1 MAAKRNLNNST
12 NEDKTGTSKSSGKAR
27 KKDQTIEDKQRE
39 LSERCKTDIEKE
51 LKSKRRRS
59 SIILF
64 AIGVLMALFTI
75 IGFIGSLNRAEGDS
89 LNLLDMIYSF
99 LCGMFGFTVFFT
111 GPILIYVAVLI
122 ATDKSRTSILTKIL
136 QLSGGIVILSTAIQI
151 FFVGSVGEGTTDFF
165 GAVASLYSDG
175 TRLTGGGI
183 IGGVPAW
190 LLLLFGNVGAI
201 VMIILIAFVFV
212 MLISRKSLMDFL
224 GAVGKPVKKVAV
236 TAKEKHAQHKEEMEA
251 YRLEQEQQRLQAES
265 ERKEKIIELESNA
278 VGTPATTLQE
288 RHDEN
293 IEEQKKDSDNFINEI
308 NNYNGKVSPKPEEA
322 VQQSNEHLPEIAP
335 ESDVHMSC
343 DKLPDLPVADNNG
356 SVQKAQSITAD
367 KQEDS
372 EPIPEYFP
380 PLPIYPPEEVNPVEA
395 ALNSFIEETNSEQ
408 NSSVQREEQFVN
420 DVNAPVAPPAEA
432 PFIADNT
439 DSGIAGTTTAGIT
452 DSAAEQEDNQDGDT
466 SDSDKLYTVTLNEED
481 HPLPPTALLDEIMP
495 GKAQEDIDR
504 ELETNANTIVEALRS
519 FGVQTK
525 CIGTCRGPSV
535 TRYELQ
541 PAAGVKISKITGLAD
556 DISLN
561 LASSGIRIEAPIPN
575 KPAVG
580 IEVPNKIRDT
590 VPFRQLIESSDI
602 AEKKSKLAAVLGK
615 DISGGIVIADIAE
628 MPHLLIAGTTGSG
641 KSVCVNSIIMSILF
655 RSKPEDVKFIMIDP
669 KAVEFMA
676 YNGIP
681 HLLIPV
687 VTDPKKAA
695 GALNWAVGEMLKR
708 YSMFSEY
715 NVRNIHGYNALAAKD
730 PEMDKMSQTV
740 IFIDELADLIMAS
753 KNEVEDSICRL
764 AQMARAAGM
773 HLVIATQRPTVDVV
787 TGLIKAN
794 IPSRIALKVSSGTD
808 SRVIMDEQGA
818 EKLLGKGDMLFKSV
832 SMPKPIRVQGC
843 WISDK
848 EVERVV
854 DFLKNKF
861 ELDYDDDVMKEVE
874 RQAELVKGND
884 KSSDSVGFESGDI
897 DVSDD
902 KLEDAIRIVVENG
915 QASVSTLQRKLKLG
929 FGRAARLVDVMEEM
943 GIVGPSQGSKPR
955 EVLMTKEQ
963 YYERQMNKQQ

>member
-1 MAAKRNLNNST
+1 MAAKRNISADTAKDTTKT
-12 NEDKTGTSKSSGKAR
+12 NTRKRSNASDKNQQEYLER
-27 KKDQTIEDKQRE
+27 RREELEKQQR
-39 LSERCKTDIEKE
+39 
-51 LKSKRRRS
+51 SKRRRS

-64 AIGVLMALFTI
+64 AIGVLLVLFTI
-75 IGFIGSLNRAEGDS
+75 IGLISGMGRSEGDS
-89 LNLLDMIYSF
+89 LNMLDMIYSF
-99 LCGMFGFTVFFT
+99 LCGVFGFTVFFT
-111 GPILIYVAVLI
+111 GPVIIYVAILI

-151 FFVGSVGEGTTDFF
+151 FFVGSVGEGTTDFI

-183 IGGVPAW
+183 IGGLPAW
-190 LLLLFGNVGAI
+190 ILLMFGNVGAI
-201 VMIILIAFVFV
+201 VIIILIAFVFV

-224 GAVGKPVKKVAV
+224 GAVGKPVKKAAV

-251 YRLEQEQQRLQAES
+251 LRREQEQLRLQAES
-265 ERKEKIIELESNA
+265 ENKERLAQLEMNT
-278 VGTPATTLQE
+278 VGSEKTTLKDRQK
-288 RHDEN
+288 EN
-293 IEEQKKDSDNFINEI
+293 IEEQKKDSDNFINELK
-308 NNYNGKVSPKPEEA
+308 NYNGIVSPKPDEA
-322 VQQSNEHLPEIAP
+322 VQQSSEKLPDIAP
-335 ESDVHMSC
+335 ESDIHTSC
-343 DKLPDLPVADNNG
+343 EKLPDLPAMTDKSADSTVENADYEKQISNVNAE
-356 SVQKAQSITAD
+356 SKDIVCDTAGTVD
-367 KQEDS
+367 
-372 EPIPEYFP
+372 EYP
-380 PLPIYPPEEVNPVEA
+380 PLPDYPPEEVNPVEA
-395 ALNSFIEETNSEQ
+395 ALNSFIEEANGEQ
-408 NSSVQREEQFVN
+408 ETIRQREEQFVN
-420 DVNAPVAPPAEA
+420 DVSTPVSEPVDTVVGKTIGDNA
-432 PFIADNT
+432 ADEHS
-439 DSGIAGTTTAGIT
+439 D
-452 DSAAEQEDNQDGDT
+452 EDEI
-466 SDSDKLYTVTLNEED
+466 SEKLYTVTIDPDN

-556 DISLN
+556 DIALN

-590 VPFRQLIESSDI
+590 VPFRQLIESNEI

-615 DISGGIVIADIAE
+615 DISGEIVIADIAE

-655 RSKPEDVKFIMIDP
+655 RSKPEEVRFIMIDP

-715 NVRNIHGYNALAAKD
+715 NVRNIHGYNSLADKD
-730 PEMDKMSQTV
+730 PDMKKMEQIV

-832 SMPKPIRVQGC
+832 SMPKPTRVQGC

>member
-1 MAAKRNLNNST
+1 MAAKRNINADT
-12 NEDKTGTSKSSGKAR
+12 AKDTAKTAKRQSNAEKKQQEYLERR
-27 KKDQTIEDKQRE
+27 KEE
-39 LSERCKTDIEKE
+39 MEKE
-51 LKSKRRRS
+51 QRSKRRRS

-64 AIGVLMALFTI
+64 AIGVLLLLFTI
-75 IGFIGSLNRAEGDS
+75 IGLISGMSRGEGDS
-89 LNLLDMIYSF
+89 LNMLDVIYSF
-99 LCGMFGFTVFFT
+99 LCGVFGFTVFFT
-111 GPILIYVAVLI
+111 GPIVIYVAVLI
-122 ATDKSRTSILTKIL
+122 ATDKSRTSIFTKVL
-136 QLSGGIVILSTAIQI
+136 QLSGGIIILSTAIQI
-151 FFVGSVGEGTTDFF
+151 IFVGSVGKGTTDFF
-165 GAVASLYSDG
+165 GAIGSLYADG
-175 TRLTGGGI
+175 VNLIGGGI
-183 IGGVPAW
+183 IGGLPAW
-190 LLLLFGNVGAI
+190 ALLLFGNVGAI
-201 VMIILIAFVFV
+201 VIIILIAFVFV

-224 GAVGKPVKKVAV
+224 GAVGKPVKKAAV
-236 TAKEKHAQHKEEMEA
+236 TAKEKHAQHKEEIEA
-251 YRLEQEQQRLQAES
+251 LRREQEQLRLQAES
-265 ERKEKIIELESNA
+265 ENKERLAQLEMNA
-278 VGTPATTLQE
+278 VGSEKTTLKDRQK
-288 RHDEN
+288 EN
-293 IEEQKKDSDNFINEI
+293 IEEQKKDSDNFINEL
-308 NNYNGKVSPKPEEA
+308 NNYNGIVSPKPEEA
-322 VQQSNEHLPEIAP
+322 VQHSNEVLPDIAP
-335 ESDVHMSC
+335 ESDIHISC
-343 DKLPDLPVADNNG
+343 EKLPDLPDTSVTGTDNAAANAAFEKQESAFTEETKDTAAVAD
-356 SVQKAQSITAD
+356 
-367 KQEDS
+367 
-372 EPIPEYFP
+372 EYP
-380 PLPIYPPEEVNPVEA
+380 PLPDFPPEEVNPVEA
-395 ALNSFIEETNSEQ
+395 ALNSFIEETNGEQ
-408 NSSVQREEQFVN
+408 EAIRQREEQFVS
-420 DVNAPVAPPAEA
+420 DVSAPVLQSEELPAEEKA
-432 PFIADNT
+432 AGNDGVKQ
-439 DSGIAGTTTAGIT
+439 SGE
-452 DSAAEQEDNQDGDT
+452 DAE
-466 SDSDKLYTVTLNEED
+466 DKLYTVTIDPDD

-504 ELETNANTIVEALRS
+504 ELETNATTIVEALRS

-556 DISLN
+556 DIALN

-590 VPFRQLIESSDI
+590 VPFRQLIESPEI

-615 DISGGIVIADIAE
+615 DISGEIVIADIAE

-655 RSKPEDVKFIMIDP
+655 RSKPEEVRFIMIDP

-715 NVRNIHGYNALAAKD
+715 NVRNIHGFNSLADKD
-730 PEMDKMSQTV
+730 PEMKKMEQIV

-832 SMPKPIRVQGC
+832 SMPKPTRVQGC

-861 ELDYDDDVMKEVE
+861 ELDYDDDVIKEVE

-884 KSSDSVGFESGDI
+884 KSSESSGFESGDI

>member
-1 MAAKRNLNNST
+1 MAAKRNINADTAKDTEKTTTKKRSNAS
-12 NEDKTGTSKSSGKAR
+12 DK
-27 KKDQTIEDKQRE
+27 KQQE
-39 LSERCKTDIEKE
+39 YLERRRKE
-51 LKSKRRRS
+51 LEKQQRSKRRRS

-64 AIGVLMALFTI
+64 AIGVLLVLFTI
-75 IGFIGSLNRAEGDS
+75 IGLIGGMGRSEGDS
-89 LNLLDMIYSF
+89 LNMLDMIYSF
-99 LCGMFGFTVFFT
+99 LCGVFGFTVFFT
-111 GPILIYVAVLI
+111 GPIVIYVAVLI
-122 ATDKSRTSILTKIL
+122 ATDKSRTSILTKVL
-136 QLSGGIVILSTAIQI
+136 QLTGGIIILSTAIQI
-151 FFVGSVGEGTTDFF
+151 IFVGSVGKGTTDFF
-165 GAVASLYSDG
+165 GAIGSLYSDG
-175 TRLTGGGI
+175 VNLVGGGI
-183 IGGVPAW
+183 IGGLPAW
-190 LLLLFGNVGAI
+190 VLLMFGNAGAI

-224 GAVGKPVKKVAV
+224 GAVGKPVKKAAV

-251 YRLEQEQQRLQAES
+251 LRREQEQLRLQAES
-265 ERKEKIIELESNA
+265 ENKERLAQLEMNT
-278 VGTPATTLQE
+278 VGSEKTTLKDRQK
-288 RHDEN
+288 EN
-293 IEEQKKDSDNFINEI
+293 IKEQKKDSDNFINELK
-308 NNYNGKVSPKPEEA
+308 NYNGIVSPKPDEA
-322 VQQSNEHLPEIAP
+322 VQQSSETLPDIAP
-335 ESDVHMSC
+335 ESDIHTSC
-343 DKLPDLPVADNNG
+343 EKLPDLPAMTDKNADNVADN
-356 SVQKAQSITAD
+356 VD
-367 KQEDS
+367 HEKQEISANTESKDTAFVTSDS
-372 EPIPEYFP
+372 ADEYP
-380 PLPIYPPEEVNPVEA
+380 PLPDYPPEEVNPVEA
-395 ALNSFIEETNSEQ
+395 ALNSFIEETNGEQ
-408 NSSVQREEQFVN
+408 EAIRQREEQFAN
-420 DVNAPVAPPAEA
+420 DVSVPVSEPVETVVAETDGDNAVDEQ
-432 PFIADNT
+432 ADES
-439 DSGIAGTTTAGIT
+439 DSG
-452 DSAAEQEDNQDGDT
+452 E
-466 SDSDKLYTVTLNEED
+466 KLYTVTIDPDN

-556 DISLN
+556 DIALN
-561 LASSGIRIEAPIPN
+561 LAASGIRIEAPIPN

-590 VPFRQLIESSDI
+590 VPFRQLIESDEI

-615 DISGGIVIADIAE
+615 DISGEIVIADIAE

-655 RSKPEDVKFIMIDP
+655 RSKPEEVRFIMIDP

-832 SMPKPIRVQGC
+832 SMPKPTRVQGC

-884 KSSDSVGFESGDI
+884 KSAESSGFESGDI

>member
-1 MAAKRNLNNST
+1 MAAKRNISADTAKDTTKT
-12 NEDKTGTSKSSGKAR
+12 NTKKRSNASDKNQQEYLER
-27 KKDQTIEDKQRE
+27 RREELEKQQR
-39 LSERCKTDIEKE
+39 
-51 LKSKRRRS
+51 SKRRRS

-64 AIGVLMALFTI
+64 AIGVLLVLFTI
-75 IGFIGSLNRAEGDS
+75 IGLISGMGRSEGDS
-89 LNLLDMIYSF
+89 LNMLDMIYSF
-99 LCGMFGFTVFFT
+99 LCGVFGFTVFFT
-111 GPILIYVAVLI
+111 GPILIYVAILI
-122 ATDKSRTSILTKIL
+122 ATDKSRTSILTKLL

-151 FFVGSVGEGTTDFF
+151 FFVGSVGEGTTDFI

-183 IGGVPAW
+183 IGGLPAW
-190 LLLLFGNVGAI
+190 ILLMFGNVGAI
-201 VMIILIAFVFV
+201 VIIILIAFVFV

-224 GAVGKPVKKVAV
+224 GAVGKPVKKAAV
-236 TAKEKHAQHKEEMEA
+236 TVKEKHAQHKEEMEA
-251 YRLEQEQQRLQAES
+251 LRREQEQLRLQAES
-265 ERKEKIIELESNA
+265 ENKERLAQLEMNT
-278 VGTPATTLQE
+278 VGSEKTTLKDRQK
-288 RHDEN
+288 EN
-293 IEEQKKDSDNFINEI
+293 IEEQKKDSDNFINELK
-308 NNYNGKVSPKPEEA
+308 NYNGIVSPKPDEA
-322 VQQSNEHLPEIAP
+322 VQQSSEKLPDIAP
-335 ESDVHMSC
+335 ESDIHTSC
-343 DKLPDLPVADNNG
+343 EKLPDLPAMTDKSADSTVENADYEKQISNVNAE
-356 SVQKAQSITAD
+356 SKDIVCDTAGTVD
-367 KQEDS
+367 
-372 EPIPEYFP
+372 EYP
-380 PLPIYPPEEVNPVEA
+380 PLPDYPPEEVNPVEA
-395 ALNSFIEETNSEQ
+395 ALNSFIEEANGEQ
-408 NSSVQREEQFVN
+408 ETIRQREEQFVN
-420 DVNAPVAPPAEA
+420 DVSTPVSEPVDTVVGKTIGDNA
-432 PFIADNT
+432 ADEHS
-439 DSGIAGTTTAGIT
+439 D
-452 DSAAEQEDNQDGDT
+452 EDEI
-466 SDSDKLYTVTLNEED
+466 SEKLYTVTIDPDN

-556 DISLN
+556 DIALN

-590 VPFRQLIESSDI
+590 VPFRQLIESNEI

-615 DISGGIVIADIAE
+615 DISGEIVIADIAE

-655 RSKPEDVKFIMIDP
+655 RSKPEEVRFIMIDP

-715 NVRNIHGYNALAAKD
+715 NVRNIHGYNSLADKD
-730 PEMDKMSQTV
+730 PDMKKMEQIV

-832 SMPKPIRVQGC
+832 SMPKPTRVQGC

>member
-1 MAAKRNLNNST
+1 MAAKRNISADTAKDTTKT
-12 NEDKTGTSKSSGKAR
+12 NTRKRSNASDKNQQEYLER
-27 KKDQTIEDKQRE
+27 RREELEKQQR
-39 LSERCKTDIEKE
+39 
-51 LKSKRRRS
+51 SKRRRS

-64 AIGVLMALFTI
+64 AIGVLLVLFTI
-75 IGFIGSLNRAEGDS
+75 IGLISGMGRSEGDS
-89 LNLLDMIYSF
+89 LNMLDMIYSF
-99 LCGMFGFTVFFT
+99 LCGVFGFTVFFT

-151 FFVGSVGEGTTDFF
+151 FFVGSVGEGTTDFI

-183 IGGVPAW
+183 IGGLPAW
-190 LLLLFGNVGAI
+190 ILLMFGNMGAI
-201 VMIILIAFVFV
+201 VIIILIAFVFV

-224 GAVGKPVKKVAV
+224 GAVGKPVKKAAV

-251 YRLEQEQQRLQAES
+251 LRREQEQLRLQAKS
-265 ERKEKIIELESNA
+265 ENKERLAQLEMNT
-278 VGTPATTLQE
+278 VGSEKTTLKDRQK
-288 RHDEN
+288 EN
-293 IEEQKKDSDNFINEI
+293 IEEQKKDSDNFINELK
-308 NNYNGKVSPKPEEA
+308 NYNGIVSPKPDEA
-322 VQQSNEHLPEIAP
+322 VQQSDEKLPDIAP
-335 ESDVHMSC
+335 ESDIHTSC
-343 DKLPDLPVADNNG
+343 EKLPDLPAMTDKSADSTVENADYEKQISNV
-356 SVQKAQSITAD
+356 SAESKDIVCDTAGTVD
-367 KQEDS
+367 
-372 EPIPEYFP
+372 EYP
-380 PLPIYPPEEVNPVEA
+380 PLPDYPPEEVNPVEA
-395 ALNSFIEETNSEQ
+395 ALNSFIEEANGEQ
-408 NSSVQREEQFVN
+408 ETIRQREEQFVN
-420 DVNAPVAPPAEA
+420 DVSAPVSEPVDTVVGKTIGDNAADEHSAEDE
-432 PFIADNT
+432 I
-439 DSGIAGTTTAGIT
+439 S
-452 DSAAEQEDNQDGDT
+452 E
-466 SDSDKLYTVTLNEED
+466 KLYTVTIDPDN

-556 DISLN
+556 DIALN

-590 VPFRQLIESSDI
+590 VPFRQLIESNEI

-615 DISGGIVIADIAE
+615 DISGEIVIADIAE

-655 RSKPEDVKFIMIDP
+655 RSKPEEVRFIMIDP

-715 NVRNIHGYNALAAKD
+715 NVRNIHGYNSLADKD
-730 PEMDKMSQTV
+730 PDMKKMEQIV

-832 SMPKPIRVQGC
+832 SMPKPTRVQGC

>member
-1 MAAKRNLNNST
+1 MAAKRNINADT
-12 NEDKTGTSKSSGKAR
+12 AKDTAKTTKRQSNAEKKQQEYLERR
-27 KKDQTIEDKQRE
+27 KEE
-39 LSERCKTDIEKE
+39 MEKE
-51 LKSKRRRS
+51 QRSKRRRS

-64 AIGVLMALFTI
+64 AIGVLLLLFTI
-75 IGFIGSLNRAEGDS
+75 IGLISGMSRSEGDS
-89 LNLLDMIYSF
+89 LNMLDMIYSF
-99 LCGMFGFTVFFT
+99 LCGVFGFTVFFT
-111 GPILIYVAVLI
+111 GPIVIYVAVLI
-122 ATDKSRTSILTKIL
+122 ATDKSRTSIFTKVL

-151 FFVGSVGEGTTDFF
+151 IFVGSVGKGTTDFF
-165 GAVASLYSDG
+165 GAIGSLYTDG
-175 TRLTGGGI
+175 VNLIGGGI
-183 IGGVPAW
+183 IGGLPAW
-190 LLLLFGNVGAI
+190 ALLLFGNVGAI
-201 VMIILIAFVFV
+201 VIIILIAFVFV

-224 GAVGKPVKKVAV
+224 GAVGKPVKKAAV
-236 TAKEKHAQHKEEMEA
+236 TAKEKHAQHKEEIEA
-251 YRLEQEQQRLQAES
+251 LRREQEQLRLQAES
-265 ERKEKIIELESNA
+265 ENKERLAQLEMNA
-278 VGTPATTLQE
+278 VGSEKTTLKDRQK
-288 RHDEN
+288 EN
-293 IEEQKKDSDNFINEI
+293 IEEQKKDSDNFINEL
-308 NNYNGKVSPKPEEA
+308 NNYNGIVSPKPEEA
-322 VQQSNEHLPEIAP
+322 VQHSNEVLPDIAP
-335 ESDVHMSC
+335 ESDIHTSC
-343 DKLPDLPVADNNG
+343 EKLPDLPDTSVTGTDNAVANAAFEKQKSAFTEETKDIAAVAD
-356 SVQKAQSITAD
+356 
-367 KQEDS
+367 
-372 EPIPEYFP
+372 EYP
-380 PLPIYPPEEVNPVEA
+380 PLPDYPPEEVNPVEA
-395 ALNSFIEETNSEQ
+395 ALNSFIEETNGEQ
-408 NSSVQREEQFVN
+408 EAIRQREEQFVSDVSAPALQSEEPPTEEKAAGN
-420 DVNAPVAPPAEA
+420 DGVKQSGEDAE
-432 PFIADNT
+432 N
-439 DSGIAGTTTAGIT
+439 
-452 DSAAEQEDNQDGDT
+452 
-466 SDSDKLYTVTLNEED
+466 KLYTVTIDPDD

-504 ELETNANTIVEALRS
+504 ELETNATTIVEALRS

-556 DISLN
+556 DIALN

-590 VPFRQLIESSDI
+590 VPFRQLIESPEI

-615 DISGGIVIADIAE
+615 DISGEIVIADIAE

-655 RSKPEDVKFIMIDP
+655 RSKPEEVRFIMIDP

-715 NVRNIHGYNALAAKD
+715 NVRNIHGFNSLADKD
-730 PEMDKMSQTV
+730 PEMKKMEQIV

-832 SMPKPIRVQGC
+832 SMPKPTRVQGC

-861 ELDYDDDVMKEVE
+861 ELDYDDDVIKEVE

-884 KSSDSVGFESGDI
+884 KSSESSGFESGDI

>member
-1 MAAKRNLNNST
+1 MAAKRNISADTAKDTTKT
-12 NEDKTGTSKSSGKAR
+12 NTKKRSNASDKNQQEYLER
-27 KKDQTIEDKQRE
+27 RREELEKQQR
-39 LSERCKTDIEKE
+39 
-51 LKSKRRRS
+51 SKRRRS

-64 AIGVLMALFTI
+64 AIGVLLVLFTI
-75 IGFIGSLNRAEGDS
+75 IGLISGMGRSEGDS
-89 LNLLDMIYSF
+89 LNMLDMIYSF
-99 LCGMFGFTVFFT
+99 LCGVFGFTVFFT
-111 GPILIYVAVLI
+111 GPVLIYVAVLI

-151 FFVGSVGEGTTDFF
+151 FFVGSVGEGTTDFI

-183 IGGVPAW
+183 IGGLPAW
-190 LLLLFGNVGAI
+190 ILLMFGNVGAI
-201 VMIILIAFVFV
+201 VIIILIAFVFV

-224 GAVGKPVKKVAV
+224 GAVGKPVKKAAV

-251 YRLEQEQQRLQAES
+251 LRREQEQLRLQAES
-265 ERKEKIIELESNA
+265 ENKERLAQLEMNT
-278 VGTPATTLQE
+278 VGSEKTTLKDRQK
-288 RHDEN
+288 EN
-293 IEEQKKDSDNFINEI
+293 IEEQKKDSDNFINELK
-308 NNYNGKVSPKPEEA
+308 NYNGIVSPKPDEA
-322 VQQSNEHLPEIAP
+322 VQQSSEKLPDIAP
-335 ESDVHMSC
+335 ESDIHTSC
-343 DKLPDLPVADNNG
+343 EKLPDLPAMTDKSADSTVENADYEKQISNVNAE
-356 SVQKAQSITAD
+356 SKDIVCDTAGTVD
-367 KQEDS
+367 
-372 EPIPEYFP
+372 EYP
-380 PLPIYPPEEVNPVEA
+380 PLPDYPPEEVNPVEA
-395 ALNSFIEETNSEQ
+395 ALNSFIEEANGEQ
-408 NSSVQREEQFVN
+408 ETIRQREEQFVN
-420 DVNAPVAPPAEA
+420 DVSTPVSEPVDTVVGKTIGDNA
-432 PFIADNT
+432 ADEHS
-439 DSGIAGTTTAGIT
+439 D
-452 DSAAEQEDNQDGDT
+452 EDEI
-466 SDSDKLYTVTLNEED
+466 SEKLYTVTIDPDN

-556 DISLN
+556 DIALN

-590 VPFRQLIESSDI
+590 VPFRQLIESNEI

-615 DISGGIVIADIAE
+615 DISGEIVIADIAE

-655 RSKPEDVKFIMIDP
+655 RSKPEEVRFIMIDP

-715 NVRNIHGYNALAAKD
+715 NVRNIHGYNSLADKD
-730 PEMDKMSQTV
+730 PDMKKMEQIV

-832 SMPKPIRVQGC
+832 SMPKPTRVQGC

>member
-1 MAAKRNLNNST
+1 MAAKRNISADTAKDTTKT
-12 NEDKTGTSKSSGKAR
+12 NTRKRSNASDKNQQEYLER
-27 KKDQTIEDKQRE
+27 RREELEKQQR
-39 LSERCKTDIEKE
+39 
-51 LKSKRRRS
+51 SKRRRS

-64 AIGVLMALFTI
+64 AIGVLLVLFTI
-75 IGFIGSLNRAEGDS
+75 IGLISGMGRSEGDS
-89 LNLLDMIYSF
+89 LNMLDMIYSF
-99 LCGMFGFTVFFT
+99 LCGVFGFTVFFT

-122 ATDKSRTSILTKIL
+122 ATDKSRTSILTKLL

-151 FFVGSVGEGTTDFF
+151 FFVGSVGEGTTDFI

-183 IGGVPAW
+183 IGGLPAW
-190 LLLLFGNVGAI
+190 ILLMFGNVGAI
-201 VMIILIAFVFV
+201 VIIILIAFVFV

-224 GAVGKPVKKVAV
+224 GAVGKPVKKAAV

-251 YRLEQEQQRLQAES
+251 LRREQEQLRLQAES
-265 ERKEKIIELESNA
+265 ENKERLAQLEMNT
-278 VGTPATTLQE
+278 VGSEKTTLKDRQK
-288 RHDEN
+288 EN
-293 IEEQKKDSDNFINEI
+293 IEEQKKDSDNFINELK
-308 NNYNGKVSPKPEEA
+308 NYNGIVSPKPDEA
-322 VQQSNEHLPEIAP
+322 VQQSGEKLPDIAP
-335 ESDVHMSC
+335 ESDIHTSC
-343 DKLPDLPVADNNG
+343 EKLPDLPAMTDKSTDSTAENADYEKQISNV
-356 SVQKAQSITAD
+356 SAESKDIVCDTAGTVD
-367 KQEDS
+367 
-372 EPIPEYFP
+372 EYP
-380 PLPIYPPEEVNPVEA
+380 PLPDYPPEEVNPVEA
-395 ALNSFIEETNSEQ
+395 ALNSFIEEANGEQ
-408 NSSVQREEQFVN
+408 ETIRQREEQFVN
-420 DVNAPVAPPAEA
+420 DVSAPVSEPVDTVVGKTIGDNA
-432 PFIADNT
+432 ADEHS
-439 DSGIAGTTTAGIT
+439 D
-452 DSAAEQEDNQDGDT
+452 EDEI
-466 SDSDKLYTVTLNEED
+466 SEKLYTVTIDPDN

-556 DISLN
+556 DIALN

-590 VPFRQLIESSDI
+590 VPFRQLIESNEI

-615 DISGGIVIADIAE
+615 DISGEIVIADIAE

-655 RSKPEDVKFIMIDP
+655 RSKPEEVRFIMIDP

-715 NVRNIHGYNALAAKD
+715 NVRNIHGYNALADKD
-730 PEMDKMSQTV
+730 PDMKKMEQIV

-832 SMPKPIRVQGC
+832 SMPKPTRVQGC

>member
-1 MAAKRNLNNST
+1 MAAKRNISADTAKDTTKT
-12 NEDKTGTSKSSGKAR
+12 NTKKRSNASDKNQQEYLER
-27 KKDQTIEDKQRE
+27 RREELEKQQR
-39 LSERCKTDIEKE
+39 
-51 LKSKRRRS
+51 SKRRRS

-64 AIGVLMALFTI
+64 AIGVLLVLFTI
-75 IGFIGSLNRAEGDS
+75 IGLISGMGRSEGDS
-89 LNLLDMIYSF
+89 LNMLDMIYSF
-99 LCGMFGFTVFFT
+99 LCGVFGFTVFFT

-151 FFVGSVGEGTTDFF
+151 FFVGSVGEGTTDFI

-183 IGGVPAW
+183 IGGLPAW
-190 LLLLFGNVGAI
+190 ILLMFGNVGAI
-201 VMIILIAFVFV
+201 VIIILIAFVFV

-224 GAVGKPVKKVAV
+224 GAVGKPVKKAAV

-251 YRLEQEQQRLQAES
+251 LRREQEQLRLQAES
-265 ERKEKIIELESNA
+265 ENKERLAQLEMNA
-278 VGTPATTLQE
+278 VGSEKTTLKDRQK
-288 RHDEN
+288 EN
-293 IEEQKKDSDNFINEI
+293 IEEQKKDSDNFINELK
-308 NNYNGKVSPKPEEA
+308 NYNGIVSPKPDEA
-322 VQQSNEHLPEIAP
+322 VQQSNEKLPDIAP
-335 ESDVHMSC
+335 ESDIHTSC
-343 DKLPDLPVADNNG
+343 EKLPDLPAMTDKSADSTVENADYEKQISNV
-356 SVQKAQSITAD
+356 SAESKDIVCDTAGTVD
-367 KQEDS
+367 
-372 EPIPEYFP
+372 EYP
-380 PLPIYPPEEVNPVEA
+380 PLPDYPPEEVNPVEA
-395 ALNSFIEETNSEQ
+395 ALNSFIEEANGEQ
-408 NSSVQREEQFVN
+408 ETIRQREEQFVN
-420 DVNAPVAPPAEA
+420 DVSAPVSEPVDTVVGKTIGDNAADEHSAEDE
-432 PFIADNT
+432 I
-439 DSGIAGTTTAGIT
+439 S
-452 DSAAEQEDNQDGDT
+452 E
-466 SDSDKLYTVTLNEED
+466 KLYTVTIDPDN

-556 DISLN
+556 DIALN

-590 VPFRQLIESSDI
+590 VPFRQLIESNEI

-615 DISGGIVIADIAE
+615 DISGEIVIADIAE

-655 RSKPEDVKFIMIDP
+655 RSKPEEVRFIMIDP

-715 NVRNIHGYNALAAKD
+715 NVRNIHGYNSLADKD
-730 PEMDKMSQTV
+730 PDMKKMEQIV

-832 SMPKPIRVQGC
+832 SMPKPTRVQGC

>member
-1 MAAKRNLNNST
+1 MAAKRNINADTAKDTQKTTTKKRTST
-12 NEDKTGTSKSSGKAR
+12 ADK
-27 KKDQTIEDKQRE
+27 KQQEYLERRRE
-39 LSERCKTDIEKE
+39 ELEKE
-51 LKSKRRRS
+51 QRSKRRRS

-64 AIGVLMALFTI
+64 AIGVLLLLFTI
-75 IGFIGSLNRAEGDS
+75 IGLISGMSRGESDS
-89 LNLLDMIYSF
+89 MNMLDMIYSF
-99 LCGMFGFTVFFT
+99 LCGVFGFTVFFT
-111 GPILIYVAVLI
+111 GPIVIYVAVLI
-122 ATDKSRTSILTKIL
+122 ATDKSRTSILTKVL
-136 QLSGGIVILSTAIQI
+136 QLSGGIIILSTAIQI
-151 FFVGSVGEGTTDFF
+151 IFVGSVGKGTTDFF
-165 GAVASLYSDG
+165 GAIGSLYTDG
-175 TRLTGGGI
+175 VDLIGGGI
-183 IGGVPAW
+183 IGGLPAW
-190 LLLLFGNVGAI
+190 LLLLFGNVGAV

-224 GAVGKPVKKVAV
+224 GAVGKPVKKAAV

-251 YRLEQEQQRLQAES
+251 LRREQEQLRLQAES
-265 ERKEKIIELESNA
+265 ENKERLAQLEMNT
-278 VGTPATTLQE
+278 VGSEKTTLKDRQK
-288 RHDEN
+288 EN
-293 IEEQKKDSDNFINEI
+293 IKEQKKDSDNFINEL
-308 NNYNGKVSPKPEEA
+308 NNYNGIVSPKPDEA
-322 VQQSNEHLPEIAP
+322 VQQSNEKLPDIAP
-335 ESDVHMSC
+335 ESDIHTSC
-343 DKLPDLPVADNNG
+343 EKLPDLPDTAKNG
-356 SVQKAQSITAD
+356 TENTKVNTAD
-367 KQEDS
+367 TKQKSAVTEEIKDTAAVAVNTADD
-372 EPIPEYFP
+372 YP
-380 PLPIYPPEEVNPVEA
+380 PLPDYPPEEVNPVEA
-395 ALNSFIEETNSEQ
+395 ALNSFIEETNGEQ
-408 NSSVQREEQFVN
+408 EAIRQREEQFVS
-420 DVNAPVAPPAEA
+420 DVSAPVLQPAEPPAEE
-432 PFIADNT
+432 N
-439 DSGIAGTTTAGIT
+439 TAGNDGIKQLGE
-452 DSAAEQEDNQDGDT
+452 DAE
-466 SDSDKLYTVTLNEED
+466 DKLYTVTIDPDD

-495 GKAQEDIDR
+495 GKTQEDINK
-504 ELETNANTIVEALRS
+504 ELETNATTIVEALRS

-556 DISLN
+556 DIALN
-561 LASSGIRIEAPIPN
+561 LAASGIRIEAPIPN

-590 VPFRQLIESSDI
+590 VPFRQLIESPEI

-615 DISGGIVIADIAE
+615 DISGEIVIADIAE

-655 RSKPEDVKFIMIDP
+655 RSKPEEVRFIMIDP

-687 VTDPKKAA
+687 VTDAKKAA
-695 GALNWAVGEMLKR
+695 GALSWAVGEMLKR
-708 YSMFSEY
+708 YSLFSEY
-715 NVRNIHGYNALAAKD
+715 NVRNIHGYNSLADKD
-730 PEMDKMSQTV
+730 PDMKKMEQIV

-794 IPSRIALKVSSGTD
+794 IPSRIALKVSSGID
-808 SRVIMDEQGA
+808 SRTIMDEQGA
-818 EKLLGKGDMLFKSV
+818 EKLLGRGDMLFKSV
-832 SMPKPIRVQGC
+832 SMPKPTRVQGC

-854 DFLKNKF
+854 DFLKTKF
-861 ELDYDDDVMKEVE
+861 TLDYDDDVIKEVE

-884 KSSDSVGFESGDI
+884 KSSDNSGFDSGDI

>member
-1 MAAKRNLNNST
+1 MAAKRNISADTAKDTTKT
-12 NEDKTGTSKSSGKAR
+12 NTKKRSNASDKNQQEYLER
-27 KKDQTIEDKQRE
+27 RREELEKQQR
-39 LSERCKTDIEKE
+39 
-51 LKSKRRRS
+51 SKRRRS

-64 AIGVLMALFTI
+64 AIGVLLVLFTI
-75 IGFIGSLNRAEGDS
+75 IGLISGMGRSEGDS
-89 LNLLDMIYSF
+89 LNMLDMIYSF
-99 LCGMFGFTVFFT
+99 LCGVFGFTVFFT
-111 GPILIYVAVLI
+111 GPVLIYVAVLI

-151 FFVGSVGEGTTDFF
+151 FFVGSVGEGTTDFI

-183 IGGVPAW
+183 IGGLPAW
-190 LLLLFGNVGAI
+190 ILLMFGNVGAI
-201 VMIILIAFVFV
+201 VIIILIAFVFV

-224 GAVGKPVKKVAV
+224 GAVGKPVKKAAV

-251 YRLEQEQQRLQAES
+251 LRREQEQLRLQAES
-265 ERKEKIIELESNA
+265 ENKERLAQLEMNT
-278 VGTPATTLQE
+278 VGSEKTTLKDRQK
-288 RHDEN
+288 EN
-293 IEEQKKDSDNFINEI
+293 IEEQKKDSDNFINELK
-308 NNYNGKVSPKPEEA
+308 NYNGIVSPKPDEA
-322 VQQSNEHLPEIAP
+322 VQQSGEKLPDIAP
-335 ESDVHMSC
+335 ESDIHTSC
-343 DKLPDLPVADNNG
+343 EKLPDLPAMTDKSADSTVENADYEKQTSNV
-356 SVQKAQSITAD
+356 SAESKDIVCDTAGTVD
-367 KQEDS
+367 
-372 EPIPEYFP
+372 EYP
-380 PLPIYPPEEVNPVEA
+380 PLPDYPPEEVNPVEA
-395 ALNSFIEETNSEQ
+395 ALNSFIEEANGEQ
-408 NSSVQREEQFVN
+408 ETIRQREEQFVN
-420 DVNAPVAPPAEA
+420 DVSAPVSEPVDTVVGKT
-432 PFIADNT
+432 IGDNVADEHS
-439 DSGIAGTTTAGIT
+439 D
-452 DSAAEQEDNQDGDT
+452 EDEIGE
-466 SDSDKLYTVTLNEED
+466 KLYTVTIDPDD

-556 DISLN
+556 DIALN

-590 VPFRQLIESSDI
+590 VPFRQLIESNEI

-615 DISGGIVIADIAE
+615 DISGEIVIADIAE

-655 RSKPEDVKFIMIDP
+655 RSKPEEVRFIMIDP

-715 NVRNIHGYNALAAKD
+715 NVRNIHGYNSLADKD
-730 PEMDKMSQTV
+730 PDMKKMEQIV

-832 SMPKPIRVQGC
+832 SMPKPTRVQGC

>member
-1 MAAKRNLNNST
+1 MAAKRNISADTAKDTTKT
-12 NEDKTGTSKSSGKAR
+12 NTKKRSNASDKNQQEYLER
-27 KKDQTIEDKQRE
+27 RREELEKQQR
-39 LSERCKTDIEKE
+39 
-51 LKSKRRRS
+51 SKRRRS

-64 AIGVLMALFTI
+64 AIGVLLVLFTI
-75 IGFIGSLNRAEGDS
+75 IGLISGMGRSEGDS
-89 LNLLDMIYSF
+89 LNMLDMIYSF
-99 LCGMFGFTVFFT
+99 LCGVFGFTVFFT

-122 ATDKSRTSILTKIL
+122 ATDKSRTSILTKLL

-151 FFVGSVGEGTTDFF
+151 FFVGSVGEGTTDFI

-183 IGGVPAW
+183 IGGLPAW
-190 LLLLFGNVGAI
+190 ILLMFGNVGAI
-201 VMIILIAFVFV
+201 VIIILIAFVFV

-224 GAVGKPVKKVAV
+224 GAVGKPVKKAAV

-251 YRLEQEQQRLQAES
+251 LRREQEQLKLQAES
-265 ERKEKIIELESNA
+265 ENKERLAQLEMNT
-278 VGTPATTLQE
+278 VGSEKTTLKDRQK
-288 RHDEN
+288 EN
-293 IEEQKKDSDNFINEI
+293 IEEQKKDSDNFINELK
-308 NNYNGKVSPKPEEA
+308 NYNGIVSPKPDEA
-322 VQQSNEHLPEIAP
+322 VQQSSEKLPDIAP
-335 ESDVHMSC
+335 ESDIHTSC
-343 DKLPDLPVADNNG
+343 EKLPDLPAMTDKSADSTVENADYEKQISNVNAE
-356 SVQKAQSITAD
+356 SKDIVCDTAGTVD
-367 KQEDS
+367 
-372 EPIPEYFP
+372 EYP
-380 PLPIYPPEEVNPVEA
+380 PLPDYPPEEVNPVEA
-395 ALNSFIEETNSEQ
+395 ALNSFIEEANGEQ
-408 NSSVQREEQFVN
+408 ETIRQREEQFVN
-420 DVNAPVAPPAEA
+420 DVSAPVSEPVDTVVGKTIGDNA
-432 PFIADNT
+432 ADEHS
-439 DSGIAGTTTAGIT
+439 D
-452 DSAAEQEDNQDGDT
+452 EDEI
-466 SDSDKLYTVTLNEED
+466 SEKLYTVTIDPDN

-556 DISLN
+556 DIALN

-590 VPFRQLIESSDI
+590 VPFRQLIESNEI

-615 DISGGIVIADIAE
+615 DISGEIVIADIAE

-655 RSKPEDVKFIMIDP
+655 RSKPEEVRFIMIDP

-715 NVRNIHGYNALAAKD
+715 NVRNIHGYNSLADKD
-730 PEMDKMSQTV
+730 PDMKKMEQIV

-832 SMPKPIRVQGC
+832 SMPKPTRVQGC

>member
-1 MAAKRNLNNST
+1 MAAKRNISADTAKDTTKT
-12 NEDKTGTSKSSGKAR
+12 NTKKRSNASDKNQQEYLER
-27 KKDQTIEDKQRE
+27 RREELEKQQR
-39 LSERCKTDIEKE
+39 
-51 LKSKRRRS
+51 SKRRRS

-64 AIGVLMALFTI
+64 AIGVLLVLFTI
-75 IGFIGSLNRAEGDS
+75 IGLISGMGRSEGDS
-89 LNLLDMIYSF
+89 LNMLDMIYSF
-99 LCGMFGFTVFFT
+99 LCGVFGFTVFFT

-151 FFVGSVGEGTTDFF
+151 FFVGSVGKGTTDFF

-183 IGGVPAW
+183 IGGLPAW
-190 LLLLFGNVGAI
+190 VLLMFGNVGAI
-201 VMIILIAFVFV
+201 VIIILIAFVFV

-224 GAVGKPVKKVAV
+224 GAVGKPVKKAAV

-251 YRLEQEQQRLQAES
+251 LRREQEQLRLQAES
-265 ERKEKIIELESNA
+265 ENKERLAQLEMNT
-278 VGTPATTLQE
+278 VGSEKTTLKDRQK
-288 RHDEN
+288 EN
-293 IEEQKKDSDNFINEI
+293 IKEQKKDSDNFINELK
-308 NNYNGKVSPKPEEA
+308 NYNGIVSPKPDEA
-322 VQQSNEHLPEIAP
+322 VQQSDEKLPDIAP
-335 ESDVHMSC
+335 ESDIHTSFE
-343 DKLPDLPVADNNG
+343 KLPDLPAMTDKSTDSAVENADHEKQISNVNAE
-356 SVQKAQSITAD
+356 SKDIVCNTAGTVD
-367 KQEDS
+367 
-372 EPIPEYFP
+372 EYP
-380 PLPIYPPEEVNPVEA
+380 PLPDYPPEEVNPVEA
-395 ALNSFIEETNSEQ
+395 ALNSFIEEANGEQ
-408 NSSVQREEQFVN
+408 ETIRQREEQFVN
-420 DVNAPVAPPAEA
+420 DVSAPVSEPVDTVVGKTIGDNA
-432 PFIADNT
+432 ADEHS
-439 DSGIAGTTTAGIT
+439 D
-452 DSAAEQEDNQDGDT
+452 EDEI
-466 SDSDKLYTVTLNEED
+466 SEKLYTVTIDPDD

-556 DISLN
+556 DIALN

-590 VPFRQLIESSDI
+590 VPFRQLIESSEI

-615 DISGGIVIADIAE
+615 DISGEIVIADIAE

-655 RSKPEDVKFIMIDP
+655 RSKPEEVRFIMIDP

-715 NVRNIHGYNALAAKD
+715 NVRNIHGYNSLADKD
-730 PEMDKMSQTV
+730 PDMKKMEQIV

-832 SMPKPIRVQGC
+832 SMPKPTRVQGC

-963 YYERQMNKQQ
+963 YYERQMNKQ

>member
-1 MAAKRNLNNST
+1 MAAKRNISADTAKDTTKT
-12 NEDKTGTSKSSGKAR
+12 NTRKRSNASDKNQQEYLER
-27 KKDQTIEDKQRE
+27 RREELEKQQR
-39 LSERCKTDIEKE
+39 
-51 LKSKRRRS
+51 SKRRRS

-64 AIGVLMALFTI
+64 AIGVLLVLFTI
-75 IGFIGSLNRAEGDS
+75 IGLISGMGRSEGDS
-89 LNLLDMIYSF
+89 LNMLDMIYSF
-99 LCGMFGFTVFFT
+99 LCGVFGFTVFFT
-111 GPILIYVAVLI
+111 GPVIIYVAVLI

-151 FFVGSVGEGTTDFF
+151 FFVGSVGEGTTDFI

-183 IGGVPAW
+183 IGGLPAW
-190 LLLLFGNVGAI
+190 ILLMFGNVGAI
-201 VMIILIAFVFV
+201 VIIILIAFVFV

-224 GAVGKPVKKVAV
+224 GAVGKPVKKAAV

-251 YRLEQEQQRLQAES
+251 LRREQEQLRLQAES
-265 ERKEKIIELESNA
+265 ENKERLAQLEMNT
-278 VGTPATTLQE
+278 VGSEKTTLKDRQK
-288 RHDEN
+288 EN
-293 IEEQKKDSDNFINEI
+293 IEEQKKDSDNFINELK
-308 NNYNGKVSPKPEEA
+308 NYNGIVSPKPDEA
-322 VQQSNEHLPEIAP
+322 VQQSSEKLPDIAP
-335 ESDVHMSC
+335 ESDIHTSC
-343 DKLPDLPVADNNG
+343 EKLPDLPAMTDKSADSTVENADYEKQISNVNAE
-356 SVQKAQSITAD
+356 SKDIVCDTAGTVD
-367 KQEDS
+367 
-372 EPIPEYFP
+372 EYP
-380 PLPIYPPEEVNPVEA
+380 PLPDYPPEEVNPVEA
-395 ALNSFIEETNSEQ
+395 ALNSFIEEANGEQ
-408 NSSVQREEQFVN
+408 ETIRQREEQFVN
-420 DVNAPVAPPAEA
+420 DVSTPVSEPVDTVVGKTIGDNA
-432 PFIADNT
+432 ADEHS
-439 DSGIAGTTTAGIT
+439 D
-452 DSAAEQEDNQDGDT
+452 EDEI
-466 SDSDKLYTVTLNEED
+466 SEKLYTVTIDPDN

-556 DISLN
+556 DIALN

-590 VPFRQLIESSDI
+590 VPFRQLIESNEI

-615 DISGGIVIADIAE
+615 DISGEIVIADIAE

-655 RSKPEDVKFIMIDP
+655 RSKPEEVRFIMIDP

-715 NVRNIHGYNALAAKD
+715 NVRNIHGYNSLADKD
-730 PEMDKMSQTV
+730 PDMKKMEQIV

-832 SMPKPIRVQGC
+832 SMPKPTRVQGC

>member
-1 MAAKRNLNNST
+1 MAAKRNISADTAKDTTKT
-12 NEDKTGTSKSSGKAR
+12 NTRKRSNASDKNQQEYLER
-27 KKDQTIEDKQRE
+27 RREELEKQQR
-39 LSERCKTDIEKE
+39 
-51 LKSKRRRS
+51 SKRRRS

-64 AIGVLMALFTI
+64 AIGVLLVLFTI
-75 IGFIGSLNRAEGDS
+75 IGLISGMGRSEGDS
-89 LNLLDMIYSF
+89 LNMLDMIYSF
-99 LCGMFGFTVFFT
+99 LCGVFGFTVFFT
-111 GPILIYVAVLI
+111 GPILIYVAILI
-122 ATDKSRTSILTKIL
+122 ATDKSRTSILTKLL

-151 FFVGSVGEGTTDFF
+151 FFVGSVGEGTTDFI

-183 IGGVPAW
+183 IGGLPAW
-190 LLLLFGNVGAI
+190 ILLMFGNVGAI
-201 VMIILIAFVFV
+201 VIIILIAFVFV

-224 GAVGKPVKKVAV
+224 GAVGKPVKKAAV

-251 YRLEQEQQRLQAES
+251 LRREQEQLKLQAES
-265 ERKEKIIELESNA
+265 ENKERLAQLEMNT
-278 VGTPATTLQE
+278 VGSEKTTLKDRQK
-288 RHDEN
+288 EN
-293 IEEQKKDSDNFINEI
+293 IEEQKKDSDNFINELK
-308 NNYNGKVSPKPEEA
+308 NYNGIVSPKPDEA
-322 VQQSNEHLPEIAP
+322 VQQSDEKLPDIAP
-335 ESDVHMSC
+335 ESDIHTSC
-343 DKLPDLPVADNNG
+343 EKLPDLPAMTDKSTDSTVENADYEKQISNVNAE
-356 SVQKAQSITAD
+356 SKDIVCDTAGTVD
-367 KQEDS
+367 
-372 EPIPEYFP
+372 EYP
-380 PLPIYPPEEVNPVEA
+380 PLPDYPPEEVNPVEA
-395 ALNSFIEETNSEQ
+395 ALNSFIEEANGEQ
-408 NSSVQREEQFVN
+408 ETIRQREEQFVN
-420 DVNAPVAPPAEA
+420 DVSAPVSEPVDTVVGKTIGDNA
-432 PFIADNT
+432 ADEHS
-439 DSGIAGTTTAGIT
+439 D
-452 DSAAEQEDNQDGDT
+452 EDEI
-466 SDSDKLYTVTLNEED
+466 SEKLYTVTIDPDN
-481 HPLPPTALLDEIMP
+481 HPLPPTALLDEIMT

-556 DISLN
+556 DIALN

-590 VPFRQLIESSDI
+590 VPFRQLIESNEI

-615 DISGGIVIADIAE
+615 DISGEIVIADIAE

-655 RSKPEDVKFIMIDP
+655 RSKPEEVRFIMIDP

-715 NVRNIHGYNALAAKD
+715 NVRNIHGYNSLADKD
-730 PEMDKMSQTV
+730 PDMKKMEQIV

-832 SMPKPIRVQGC
+832 SMPKPTRVQGC

>member
-1 MAAKRNLNNST
+1 M
-12 NEDKTGTSKSSGKAR
+12 
-27 KKDQTIEDKQRE
+27 
-39 LSERCKTDIEKE
+39 
-51 LKSKRRRS
+51 
-59 SIILF
+59 
-64 AIGVLMALFTI
+64 
-75 IGFIGSLNRAEGDS
+75 
-89 LNLLDMIYSF
+89 
-99 LCGMFGFTVFFT
+99 
-111 GPILIYVAVLI
+111 
-122 ATDKSRTSILTKIL
+122 
-136 QLSGGIVILSTAIQI
+136 
-151 FFVGSVGEGTTDFF
+151 
-165 GAVASLYSDG
+165 
-175 TRLTGGGI
+175 
-183 IGGVPAW
+183 
-190 LLLLFGNVGAI
+190 
-201 VMIILIAFVFV
+201 
-212 MLISRKSLMDFL
+212 
-224 GAVGKPVKKVAV
+224 
-236 TAKEKHAQHKEEMEA
+236 
-251 YRLEQEQQRLQAES
+251 
-265 ERKEKIIELESNA
+265 
-278 VGTPATTLQE
+278 
-288 RHDEN
+288 
-293 IEEQKKDSDNFINEI
+293 
-308 NNYNGKVSPKPEEA
+308 
-322 VQQSNEHLPEIAP
+322 
-335 ESDVHMSC
+335 
-343 DKLPDLPVADNNG
+343 
-356 SVQKAQSITAD
+356 
-367 KQEDS
+367 
-372 EPIPEYFP
+372 
-380 PLPIYPPEEVNPVEA
+380 
-395 ALNSFIEETNSEQ
+395 
-408 NSSVQREEQFVN
+408 
-420 DVNAPVAPPAEA
+420 
-432 PFIADNT
+432 
-439 DSGIAGTTTAGIT
+439 
-452 DSAAEQEDNQDGDT
+452 
-466 SDSDKLYTVTLNEED
+466 
-481 HPLPPTALLDEIMP
+481 
-495 GKAQEDIDR
+495 
-504 ELETNANTIVEALRS
+504 
-519 FGVQTK
+519 
-525 CIGTCRGPSV
+525 
-535 TRYELQ
+535 
-541 PAAGVKISKITGLAD
+541 
-556 DISLN
+556 
-561 LASSGIRIEAPIPN
+561 
-575 KPAVG
+575 
-580 IEVPNKIRDT
+580 
-590 VPFRQLIESSDI
+590 PFRQLIESPEI

-615 DISGGIVIADIAE
+615 DISGEIVIADIAE

-655 RSKPEDVKFIMIDP
+655 RSKPEEVRFIMIDP

-715 NVRNIHGYNALAAKD
+715 NVRNIHGFNSLADKD
-730 PEMDKMSQTV
+730 PEMKKMEQIV

-832 SMPKPIRVQGC
+832 SMPKPTRVQGC

-861 ELDYDDDVMKEVE
+861 ELDYDDDVIKEVE

-884 KSSDSVGFESGDI
+884 KSSESSGFESGDI

>member
-1 MAAKRNLNNST
+1 MAAKRNISADTAKDTTKT
-12 NEDKTGTSKSSGKAR
+12 NTKKRSNASDKNQQEYLER
-27 KKDQTIEDKQRE
+27 RREELEKQQR
-39 LSERCKTDIEKE
+39 
-51 LKSKRRRS
+51 SKRRRS

-64 AIGVLMALFTI
+64 AIGVLLVLFTI
-75 IGFIGSLNRAEGDS
+75 IGLISGMGRSEGDS
-89 LNLLDMIYSF
+89 LNMLDMIYSF
-99 LCGMFGFTVFFT
+99 LCGVFGFTVFFT
-111 GPILIYVAVLI
+111 GPVLIYVAVLI

-151 FFVGSVGEGTTDFF
+151 FFVGSVGEGTTDFI

-183 IGGVPAW
+183 IGGLPAW
-190 LLLLFGNVGAI
+190 ILLMFGNVGAI
-201 VMIILIAFVFV
+201 VIIILIAFVFV

-224 GAVGKPVKKVAV
+224 GAVGKPVKKAAV

-251 YRLEQEQQRLQAES
+251 LRREQEQLRLQAES
-265 ERKEKIIELESNA
+265 ENKERLAQLEMNT
-278 VGTPATTLQE
+278 VGSEKTTLKDRQK
-288 RHDEN
+288 EN
-293 IEEQKKDSDNFINEI
+293 IEEQKKDSDNFINELK
-308 NNYNGKVSPKPEEA
+308 NYNGIVSPKPDEA
-322 VQQSNEHLPEIAP
+322 VQQSSEKLPDIAP
-335 ESDVHMSC
+335 ERDIHTSC
-343 DKLPDLPVADNNG
+343 EKLPDLPAMTDKSADSTVEN
-356 SVQKAQSITAD
+356 AD
-367 KQEDS
+367 YEKQISNVNAESKDIVCDT
-372 EPIPEYFP
+372 PGTVDEYP
-380 PLPIYPPEEVNPVEA
+380 PLPDYPPEEVNPVEA
-395 ALNSFIEETNSEQ
+395 ALNSFIEEANGEQ
-408 NSSVQREEQFVN
+408 ETIRQREEQFVN
-420 DVNAPVAPPAEA
+420 DVSAPVSEPVDTVVGKTIGDNA
-432 PFIADNT
+432 ADEHS
-439 DSGIAGTTTAGIT
+439 D
-452 DSAAEQEDNQDGDT
+452 EDEI
-466 SDSDKLYTVTLNEED
+466 SEKLYTVTIDPDN

-556 DISLN
+556 DIALN

-590 VPFRQLIESSDI
+590 VPFRQLIESNEI

-615 DISGGIVIADIAE
+615 DISGEIVIADIAE

-655 RSKPEDVKFIMIDP
+655 RSKPEEVRFIMIDP

-715 NVRNIHGYNALAAKD
+715 NVRNIHGYNSLADKD
-730 PEMDKMSQTV
+730 PDMKKMEQIV

-832 SMPKPIRVQGC
+832 SMPKPTRVQGC

>member
-1 MAAKRNLNNST
+1 MAAKRNISADTAKDTTKT
-12 NEDKTGTSKSSGKAR
+12 NTRKRSNASDKNQQEYLER
-27 KKDQTIEDKQRE
+27 RREELEKQQR
-39 LSERCKTDIEKE
+39 
-51 LKSKRRRS
+51 SKRRRS

-64 AIGVLMALFTI
+64 AIGVLLVLFTI
-75 IGFIGSLNRAEGDS
+75 IGLISGMGRSEGDS
-89 LNLLDMIYSF
+89 LNMLDMIYSF
-99 LCGMFGFTVFFT
+99 LCGVFGFTVFFT

-122 ATDKSRTSILTKIL
+122 ATDKSRTSILTKLL

-183 IGGVPAW
+183 IGGLPAW
-190 LLLLFGNVGAI
+190 VLLMFGNVGAI
-201 VMIILIAFVFV
+201 VIIILIAFVFV

-224 GAVGKPVKKVAV
+224 GAVGKPVKKAAV

-251 YRLEQEQQRLQAES
+251 LRREQEQLRLQAES
-265 ERKEKIIELESNA
+265 ENKERLAQLEMNT
-278 VGTPATTLQE
+278 VGSEKTTLKDRQK
-288 RHDEN
+288 EN
-293 IEEQKKDSDNFINEI
+293 IEEQKKDSDNFINELK
-308 NNYNGKVSPKPEEA
+308 NYNGIVSPKPDEA
-322 VQQSNEHLPEIAP
+322 VQQSDEKLPDIAP
-335 ESDVHMSC
+335 ESDIHTSC
-343 DKLPDLPVADNNG
+343 EKLPDLPAMTDKSADSTVENADYEKQISNV
-356 SVQKAQSITAD
+356 SAESKDIVCDTAGTVD
-367 KQEDS
+367 
-372 EPIPEYFP
+372 EYP
-380 PLPIYPPEEVNPVEA
+380 PLPDYPPEEVNPVEA
-395 ALNSFIEETNSEQ
+395 ALNSFIEEANGEQ
-408 NSSVQREEQFVN
+408 ETIRQREEQFVN
-420 DVNAPVAPPAEA
+420 DVSAPVSEPVDTVVGKTIGDNA
-432 PFIADNT
+432 ADEHS
-439 DSGIAGTTTAGIT
+439 D
-452 DSAAEQEDNQDGDT
+452 EDEI
-466 SDSDKLYTVTLNEED
+466 SEKLYTVTIDPDN

-556 DISLN
+556 DIALN

-590 VPFRQLIESSDI
+590 VPFRQLIESNEI

-615 DISGGIVIADIAE
+615 DISGEIVIADIAE

-655 RSKPEDVKFIMIDP
+655 RSKPEEVRFIMIDP

-715 NVRNIHGYNALAAKD
+715 NVRNIHGYNSLADKD
-730 PEMDKMSQTV
+730 PDMKKMEQIV

-832 SMPKPIRVQGC
+832 SMPKPTRVQGC

>member
-1 MAAKRNLNNST
+1 MAAKRNISADTAKDTTKT
-12 NEDKTGTSKSSGKAR
+12 NTKKRSNASDKNQQEYLERR
-27 KKDQTIEDKQRE
+27 KEELEKQQR
-39 LSERCKTDIEKE
+39 
-51 LKSKRRRS
+51 SKRRRS

-64 AIGVLMALFTI
+64 AIGVLLVLFTI
-75 IGFIGSLNRAEGDS
+75 IGLISGMGRSEGDS
-89 LNLLDMIYSF
+89 LNMLDMIYSF
-99 LCGMFGFTVFFT
+99 LCGVFGFTVFFT

-151 FFVGSVGEGTTDFF
+151 FFVGSVGKGTTDFF

-183 IGGVPAW
+183 IGGLPAW
-190 LLLLFGNVGAI
+190 VLLMFGNVGAI
-201 VMIILIAFVFV
+201 VIIILIAFVFV

-224 GAVGKPVKKVAV
+224 GAVGKPVKKAAV

-251 YRLEQEQQRLQAES
+251 LRREQEQLRLQAES
-265 ERKEKIIELESNA
+265 ENKERLAQLEMNT
-278 VGTPATTLQE
+278 VGSEKTTLKDRQK
-288 RHDEN
+288 EN
-293 IEEQKKDSDNFINEI
+293 IEEQKKDSDNFINELK
-308 NNYNGKVSPKPEEA
+308 NYNGIVSPKPDEA
-322 VQQSNEHLPEIAP
+322 VRQSDEKLPDIAP
-335 ESDVHMSC
+335 ESDIHTSC
-343 DKLPDLPVADNNG
+343 DKLPDLPAMTDKSVENADHEK
-356 SVQKAQSITAD
+356 QKSNVNAESKDIVCNTAGTVD
-367 KQEDS
+367 
-372 EPIPEYFP
+372 EYP
-380 PLPIYPPEEVNPVEA
+380 PLPDYPPEEVNPVEA
-395 ALNSFIEETNSEQ
+395 ALNSFIEEANGEQ
-408 NSSVQREEQFVN
+408 ETIRQREEQFVN
-420 DVNAPVAPPAEA
+420 DVSAPVSEPVDTVVGKTIGDNA
-432 PFIADNT
+432 ADEHS
-439 DSGIAGTTTAGIT
+439 D
-452 DSAAEQEDNQDGDT
+452 EDEI
-466 SDSDKLYTVTLNEED
+466 SEKLYTVTIDPDD

-556 DISLN
+556 DIALN

-590 VPFRQLIESSDI
+590 VPFRQLIESNEI

-615 DISGGIVIADIAE
+615 DISGEIVIADIAE

-655 RSKPEDVKFIMIDP
+655 RSKPEEVRFIMIDP

-832 SMPKPIRVQGC
+832 SMPKPTRVQGC

-874 RQAELVKGND
+874 RQAELVKSND

>member
-1 MAAKRNLNNST
+1 MAAKRNISADTAKDTTKT
-12 NEDKTGTSKSSGKAR
+12 NTKKRSNASDKNQQEYLEHR
-27 KKDQTIEDKQRE
+27 KEELEKQQR
-39 LSERCKTDIEKE
+39 
-51 LKSKRRRS
+51 SKRRRS

-64 AIGVLMALFTI
+64 AIGVLLVLFTI
-75 IGFIGSLNRAEGDS
+75 IGLISGMGRSEGDS
-89 LNLLDMIYSF
+89 LNMLDMIYSF
-99 LCGMFGFTVFFT
+99 LCGVFGFTVFFT

-151 FFVGSVGEGTTDFF
+151 FFVGSVGKGTTDFI

-183 IGGVPAW
+183 IGGLPAW
-190 LLLLFGNVGAI
+190 VLLMFGNVGAI
-201 VMIILIAFVFV
+201 VIIILIAFVFV

-224 GAVGKPVKKVAV
+224 GAVGKPVKKAAV

-251 YRLEQEQQRLQAES
+251 LRREQEQLRLQAES
-265 ERKEKIIELESNA
+265 ENKERLAQLEMNT
-278 VGTPATTLQE
+278 VGSEKTTLKDRQK
-288 RHDEN
+288 EN
-293 IEEQKKDSDNFINEI
+293 IEEQKKDSDNFINELK
-308 NNYNGKVSPKPEEA
+308 NYNGIVSPKPDEA
-322 VQQSNEHLPEIAP
+322 VRQSDEKLPDIAP
-335 ESDVHMSC
+335 ESDIHTSC
-343 DKLPDLPVADNNG
+343 DKLPDLPAMTDKSVENADHEK
-356 SVQKAQSITAD
+356 QKSNINAESKDIVCNTAGTVD
-367 KQEDS
+367 
-372 EPIPEYFP
+372 EYP
-380 PLPIYPPEEVNPVEA
+380 PLPDYPPEEVNPVEA
-395 ALNSFIEETNSEQ
+395 ALNSFIEEANGEQ
-408 NSSVQREEQFVN
+408 ETIRQREEQFVN
-420 DVNAPVAPPAEA
+420 DVSAPVSEPVDTVVGKTIGDNA
-432 PFIADNT
+432 ADEHS
-439 DSGIAGTTTAGIT
+439 D
-452 DSAAEQEDNQDGDT
+452 EDEI
-466 SDSDKLYTVTLNEED
+466 SEKLYTVTIDPDD

-556 DISLN
+556 DIALN

-590 VPFRQLIESSDI
+590 VPFRQLIESNEI

-615 DISGGIVIADIAE
+615 DISGEIVIADIAE

-655 RSKPEDVKFIMIDP
+655 RSKPEEVRFIMIDP

-715 NVRNIHGYNALAAKD
+715 NVRNIHGYNSLADKD
-730 PEMDKMSQTV
+730 PDMKKMEQIV

-832 SMPKPIRVQGC
+832 SMPKPTRVQGC

>member
-1 MAAKRNLNNST
+1 MAAKRNISADTAKDTTKT
-12 NEDKTGTSKSSGKAR
+12 NTRKRSNASDKNQQEYLER
-27 KKDQTIEDKQRE
+27 RREELEKQQR
-39 LSERCKTDIEKE
+39 
-51 LKSKRRRS
+51 SKRRRS

-64 AIGVLMALFTI
+64 AIGVLLVLFTI
-75 IGFIGSLNRAEGDS
+75 IGLISGMGRSEGDS
-89 LNLLDMIYSF
+89 LNMLDMIYSF
-99 LCGMFGFTVFFT
+99 LCGVFGFTVFFT

-122 ATDKSRTSILTKIL
+122 ATDKSRTSILTKLL

-183 IGGVPAW
+183 IGGLPAW
-190 LLLLFGNVGAI
+190 ILLMFGNVGAI
-201 VMIILIAFVFV
+201 VIIILIAFVFV

-224 GAVGKPVKKVAV
+224 GAVGKPVKKAAV

-251 YRLEQEQQRLQAES
+251 LRREQEQLRLQAES
-265 ERKEKIIELESNA
+265 ENKERLAQLEMNT
-278 VGTPATTLQE
+278 VGSEKTTLKDRQK
-288 RHDEN
+288 EN
-293 IEEQKKDSDNFINEI
+293 IEEQKKDSDNFINELK
-308 NNYNGKVSPKPEEA
+308 NYNGIVSPKPDEA
-322 VQQSNEHLPEIAP
+322 VQQSSEKLPDIAP
-335 ESDVHMSC
+335 ERDIHTSC
-343 DKLPDLPVADNNG
+343 EKLPDLPAMTDKSADSTVEN
-356 SVQKAQSITAD
+356 AD
-367 KQEDS
+367 YEKQISNVNAESKDIVCDT
-372 EPIPEYFP
+372 PGTVDEYP
-380 PLPIYPPEEVNPVEA
+380 PLPDYPPEEVNPVEA
-395 ALNSFIEETNSEQ
+395 ALNSFIEEANGEQ
-408 NSSVQREEQFVN
+408 ETIRQREEQFVN
-420 DVNAPVAPPAEA
+420 DVSAPVSEPVDTVVGKTIGDNA
-432 PFIADNT
+432 ADEHS
-439 DSGIAGTTTAGIT
+439 D
-452 DSAAEQEDNQDGDT
+452 EDEI
-466 SDSDKLYTVTLNEED
+466 SEKLYTVTIDPDN

-556 DISLN
+556 DIALN

-590 VPFRQLIESSDI
+590 VPFRQLIESNEI

-615 DISGGIVIADIAE
+615 DISGEIVIADIAE

-655 RSKPEDVKFIMIDP
+655 RSKPEEVRFIMIDP

-715 NVRNIHGYNALAAKD
+715 NVRNIHGYNSLADKD
-730 PEMDKMSQTV
+730 PDMKKMEQIV

-832 SMPKPIRVQGC
+832 SMPKPTRVQGC

>member
-1 MAAKRNLNNST
+1 MAAKRNINADT
-12 NEDKTGTSKSSGKAR
+12 AKDTAKTTKRQSNAEKKQQEYLERR
-27 KKDQTIEDKQRE
+27 KEE
-39 LSERCKTDIEKE
+39 MEKE
-51 LKSKRRRS
+51 QRSKRRRS

-64 AIGVLMALFTI
+64 AIGVLLLLFTI
-75 IGFIGSLNRAEGDS
+75 IGLISGMSRGEGDS
-89 LNLLDMIYSF
+89 LNMLDVIYSF
-99 LCGMFGFTVFFT
+99 LCGVFGFTVFFT
-111 GPILIYVAVLI
+111 GPIVIYVAVLI
-122 ATDKSRTSILTKIL
+122 ATDKSRTSIFTKVL
-136 QLSGGIVILSTAIQI
+136 QLSGGIIILSTAIQI
-151 FFVGSVGEGTTDFF
+151 IFVGSVGKGTTDFF
-165 GAVASLYSDG
+165 GAIGSLYADG
-175 TRLTGGGI
+175 VNLIGGGI
-183 IGGVPAW
+183 IGGLPAW
-190 LLLLFGNVGAI
+190 ALLLFGNVGAI
-201 VMIILIAFVFV
+201 VIIILIAFVFV

-224 GAVGKPVKKVAV
+224 GAVGKPVKKAAV
-236 TAKEKHAQHKEEMEA
+236 TAKEKHAQHKEEIEA
-251 YRLEQEQQRLQAES
+251 LRREQEQLRLQAES
-265 ERKEKIIELESNA
+265 ENKERLAQLEMNA
-278 VGTPATTLQE
+278 VGSEKTTLKDRQK
-288 RHDEN
+288 EN
-293 IEEQKKDSDNFINEI
+293 IEEQKKDSDNFINEL
-308 NNYNGKVSPKPEEA
+308 NNYNGIVSPKPEEA
-322 VQQSNEHLPEIAP
+322 VQHSNEVLPDIAP
-335 ESDVHMSC
+335 ESDIHISC
-343 DKLPDLPVADNNG
+343 EKLPDLPDTSVTGTDNAAANAAFEKQESAFTEETKDTAAVAD
-356 SVQKAQSITAD
+356 
-367 KQEDS
+367 
-372 EPIPEYFP
+372 EYP
-380 PLPIYPPEEVNPVEA
+380 PLPDFPPEEVNPVEV
-395 ALNSFIEETNSEQ
+395 ALNSFIEETNGEQ
-408 NSSVQREEQFVN
+408 EAIRQREEQFVS
-420 DVNAPVAPPAEA
+420 DVSAPVLQSEEPPAEEKA
-432 PFIADNT
+432 AGNDGVKQ
-439 DSGIAGTTTAGIT
+439 SGE
-452 DSAAEQEDNQDGDT
+452 DAE
-466 SDSDKLYTVTLNEED
+466 DKLYTVTIDPDD

-504 ELETNANTIVEALRS
+504 ELETNATTIVEALRS

-556 DISLN
+556 DIALN

-590 VPFRQLIESSDI
+590 VPFRQLIESPEI

-615 DISGGIVIADIAE
+615 DISGEIVIADIAE

-655 RSKPEDVKFIMIDP
+655 RSKPEEVRFIMIDP

-715 NVRNIHGYNALAAKD
+715 NVRNIHGFNSLADKD
-730 PEMDKMSQTV
+730 PEMKKMEQIV

-832 SMPKPIRVQGC
+832 SMPKPTRVQGC

-861 ELDYDDDVMKEVE
+861 ELDYDDDVIKEVE

-884 KSSDSVGFESGDI
+884 KSSESSGFESGDI

>member
-1 MAAKRNLNNST
+1 MAAKRNISADTAKDTTKT
-12 NEDKTGTSKSSGKAR
+12 NTKKRSNASDKNQQEYLER
-27 KKDQTIEDKQRE
+27 RREELEKQQR
-39 LSERCKTDIEKE
+39 
-51 LKSKRRRS
+51 SKRRRS

-64 AIGVLMALFTI
+64 AIGVLLVLFTI
-75 IGFIGSLNRAEGDS
+75 IGLISGMGRSEGDS
-89 LNLLDMIYSF
+89 LNMLDMIYSF
-99 LCGMFGFTVFFT
+99 LCGVFGFTVFFT
-111 GPILIYVAVLI
+111 GPVIIYVAVLI

-151 FFVGSVGEGTTDFF
+151 FFVGSVGEGTTDFI

-183 IGGVPAW
+183 IGGLPAW
-190 LLLLFGNVGAI
+190 ILLMFGNVGAI
-201 VMIILIAFVFV
+201 VIIILIAFVFV

-224 GAVGKPVKKVAV
+224 GAVGKPVKKAAV

-251 YRLEQEQQRLQAES
+251 LRREQEQLRLQAES
-265 ERKEKIIELESNA
+265 ENKERLAQLEMNT
-278 VGTPATTLQE
+278 VGSEKTTLKDRQK
-288 RHDEN
+288 EN
-293 IEEQKKDSDNFINEI
+293 IEEQKKDSDNFINELK
-308 NNYNGKVSPKPEEA
+308 NYNGIVSPKPDEA
-322 VQQSNEHLPEIAP
+322 VQQSSEKLPDIAP
-335 ESDVHMSC
+335 ESDIHTSC
-343 DKLPDLPVADNNG
+343 EKLPDLPAMTDKSADSTVENADYEKQISNVNAE
-356 SVQKAQSITAD
+356 SKDIVCDTAGTVD
-367 KQEDS
+367 
-372 EPIPEYFP
+372 EYP
-380 PLPIYPPEEVNPVEA
+380 PLPDYPPEEVNPVEA
-395 ALNSFIEETNSEQ
+395 ALNSFIEEANGEQ
-408 NSSVQREEQFVN
+408 ETIRQREEQFVN
-420 DVNAPVAPPAEA
+420 DVSAPVSEPVDTVVGKTIGDNA
-432 PFIADNT
+432 ADEHS
-439 DSGIAGTTTAGIT
+439 D
-452 DSAAEQEDNQDGDT
+452 EDEI
-466 SDSDKLYTVTLNEED
+466 SEKLYTVTIDPDN

-556 DISLN
+556 DIALN

-590 VPFRQLIESSDI
+590 VPFRQLIESNEI

-615 DISGGIVIADIAE
+615 DISGEIVIADIAE

-655 RSKPEDVKFIMIDP
+655 RSKPEEVRFIMIDP

-715 NVRNIHGYNALAAKD
+715 NVRNIHGYNSLADKD
-730 PEMDKMSQTV
+730 PDMKKMEQIV

-832 SMPKPIRVQGC
+832 SMPKPTRVQGC

>member
-1 MAAKRNLNNST
+1 MAAKRNISADTAKDTTKT
-12 NEDKTGTSKSSGKAR
+12 NTRKRSNASDKNQQEYLER
-27 KKDQTIEDKQRE
+27 RREELEKQQR
-39 LSERCKTDIEKE
+39 
-51 LKSKRRRS
+51 SKRRRS

-64 AIGVLMALFTI
+64 AIGVLLVLFTI
-75 IGFIGSLNRAEGDS
+75 IGLISGMGRSEGDS
-89 LNLLDMIYSF
+89 LNMLDMIYSF
-99 LCGMFGFTVFFT
+99 LCGVFGFTVFFT
-111 GPILIYVAVLI
+111 GPVLIYVAVLI

-151 FFVGSVGEGTTDFF
+151 FFVGSVGEGTTDFI

-183 IGGVPAW
+183 IGGLPAW
-190 LLLLFGNVGAI
+190 ILLMFGNVGAI
-201 VMIILIAFVFV
+201 VIIILIAFVFV

-224 GAVGKPVKKVAV
+224 GAVGKPVKKAAV

-251 YRLEQEQQRLQAES
+251 LRREQEQLRLQAES
-265 ERKEKIIELESNA
+265 ENKERLAQLEMNT
-278 VGTPATTLQE
+278 VGSEKTTLKDRQK
-288 RHDEN
+288 EN
-293 IEEQKKDSDNFINEI
+293 IEEQKKDSDNFINELK
-308 NNYNGKVSPKPEEA
+308 NYNGIVSPKPDEA
-322 VQQSNEHLPEIAP
+322 VQQSDEKLPDIAP
-335 ESDVHMSC
+335 ESDIHTSC
-343 DKLPDLPVADNNG
+343 EKLPDLPAMTDKSADSTVENADYEKQISNVNAE
-356 SVQKAQSITAD
+356 SKDIVCDTAGTVD
-367 KQEDS
+367 
-372 EPIPEYFP
+372 EYP
-380 PLPIYPPEEVNPVEA
+380 PLPDYPPEEVNPVEA
-395 ALNSFIEETNSEQ
+395 ALNSFIEEANGEQ
-408 NSSVQREEQFVN
+408 ETIRQREEQFVN
-420 DVNAPVAPPAEA
+420 DVSAPVSEPVDTVVGKTIGDNA
-432 PFIADNT
+432 ADEHS
-439 DSGIAGTTTAGIT
+439 D
-452 DSAAEQEDNQDGDT
+452 EDEI
-466 SDSDKLYTVTLNEED
+466 SEKLYTVTIDPDN

-556 DISLN
+556 DIALN

-590 VPFRQLIESSDI
+590 VPFRQLIESNEI

-615 DISGGIVIADIAE
+615 DISGEIVIADIAE

-655 RSKPEDVKFIMIDP
+655 RSKPEEVRFIMIDP

-715 NVRNIHGYNALAAKD
+715 NVRNIHGYNSLADKD
-730 PEMDKMSQTV
+730 PDMKKMEQIV

-832 SMPKPIRVQGC
+832 SMPKPTRVQGC

>member
-1 MAAKRNLNNST
+1 MAAKRNISADTAKDTTKT
-12 NEDKTGTSKSSGKAR
+12 NTRKRSNASDKNQQEYLER
-27 KKDQTIEDKQRE
+27 RREELEKQQR
-39 LSERCKTDIEKE
+39 
-51 LKSKRRRS
+51 SKRRRS

-64 AIGVLMALFTI
+64 AIGVLLVLFTI
-75 IGFIGSLNRAEGDS
+75 IGLISGMGRSEGDS
-89 LNLLDMIYSF
+89 LNMLDMIYSF
-99 LCGMFGFTVFFT
+99 LCGVFGFTVFFT
-111 GPILIYVAVLI
+111 GPVLIYVAVLI

-151 FFVGSVGEGTTDFF
+151 FFVGSVGEGTTDFI
-165 GAVASLYSDG
+165 GAAASLYSDG

-183 IGGVPAW
+183 IGGLPAW
-190 LLLLFGNVGAI
+190 ILLMFGNVGAI
-201 VMIILIAFVFV
+201 VIIILIAFVFV

-224 GAVGKPVKKVAV
+224 GAVGKPVKKAAV

-251 YRLEQEQQRLQAES
+251 LRREHEQLRLQAES
-265 ERKEKIIELESNA
+265 ENKERLAQLEMNT
-278 VGTPATTLQE
+278 VGSEKTTLKDRQK
-288 RHDEN
+288 EN
-293 IEEQKKDSDNFINEI
+293 IEEQKKDSDNFINELK
-308 NNYNGKVSPKPEEA
+308 NYNGIVSPKPDEA
-322 VQQSNEHLPEIAP
+322 VQQSSEKLPDIAP
-335 ESDVHMSC
+335 ESDIHTSC
-343 DKLPDLPVADNNG
+343 EKLPDLPAMTDKSADSTVENADYEKQISNVNAE
-356 SVQKAQSITAD
+356 SKDIVCDTAGTVD
-367 KQEDS
+367 
-372 EPIPEYFP
+372 EYP
-380 PLPIYPPEEVNPVEA
+380 PLPDYPPEEVNPVEA
-395 ALNSFIEETNSEQ
+395 ALNSFIEEANGEQ
-408 NSSVQREEQFVN
+408 ETIRQREEQFVN
-420 DVNAPVAPPAEA
+420 DVSAPVSEPVDTVVGETIGDNAADEHSAEDE
-432 PFIADNT
+432 I
-439 DSGIAGTTTAGIT
+439 S
-452 DSAAEQEDNQDGDT
+452 E
-466 SDSDKLYTVTLNEED
+466 KLYTVTIDPDN

-556 DISLN
+556 DIALN

-590 VPFRQLIESSDI
+590 VPFRQLIESNEI

-615 DISGGIVIADIAE
+615 DISGEIVIADIAE

-655 RSKPEDVKFIMIDP
+655 RSKPEEVRFIMIDP

-715 NVRNIHGYNALAAKD
+715 NVRNIHGYNSLADKD
-730 PEMDKMSQTV
+730 PDMKKMEQIV

-832 SMPKPIRVQGC
+832 SMPKPTRVQGC

>member
-1 MAAKRNLNNST
+1 MAAKRNISADTAKDTTKT
-12 NEDKTGTSKSSGKAR
+12 NTRKRSNASDKNQQEYLER
-27 KKDQTIEDKQRE
+27 RREELEKQQR
-39 LSERCKTDIEKE
+39 
-51 LKSKRRRS
+51 SKRHRS

-64 AIGVLMALFTI
+64 AIGVLLVLFTI
-75 IGFIGSLNRAEGDS
+75 IGLISGMGRSEGDS
-89 LNLLDMIYSF
+89 LNMLDMIYSF
-99 LCGMFGFTVFFT
+99 LCGVFGFTVFFT
-111 GPILIYVAVLI
+111 GPVLIYVAVLI

-151 FFVGSVGEGTTDFF
+151 FFVGSVGEGTTDFI

-183 IGGVPAW
+183 IGGLPAW
-190 LLLLFGNVGAI
+190 ILLMFGNVGAI
-201 VMIILIAFVFV
+201 VIIILIAFVFV

-224 GAVGKPVKKVAV
+224 GAVGKPVKKAAV

-251 YRLEQEQQRLQAES
+251 LRREQEQLRLQAES
-265 ERKEKIIELESNA
+265 ENKERLAQLEMNT
-278 VGTPATTLQE
+278 VGSEKTTLKDRQK
-288 RHDEN
+288 EN
-293 IEEQKKDSDNFINEI
+293 IEEQKKDSDNFINELK
-308 NNYNGKVSPKPEEA
+308 NYNGIVSPKPDEA
-322 VQQSNEHLPEIAP
+322 VQQSDEKLPDIAP
-335 ESDVHMSC
+335 ESDIHTSC
-343 DKLPDLPVADNNG
+343 EKLPDLPAMTDKSADSTVENADYEKQISNVNAE
-356 SVQKAQSITAD
+356 SKDIVCDTAGTVD
-367 KQEDS
+367 
-372 EPIPEYFP
+372 EYP
-380 PLPIYPPEEVNPVEA
+380 PLPDYPPEEVNPVEA
-395 ALNSFIEETNSEQ
+395 ALNSFIEEANGEQ
-408 NSSVQREEQFVN
+408 ETIRQREEQFVN
-420 DVNAPVAPPAEA
+420 DVSAPVSEPVDTVVGKTIGDNA
-432 PFIADNT
+432 ADEHS
-439 DSGIAGTTTAGIT
+439 D
-452 DSAAEQEDNQDGDT
+452 EDEI
-466 SDSDKLYTVTLNEED
+466 SEKLYTVTIDPDN

-556 DISLN
+556 DIALN

-590 VPFRQLIESSDI
+590 VPFRQLIESNEI

-615 DISGGIVIADIAE
+615 DISGEIVIADIAE

-655 RSKPEDVKFIMIDP
+655 RSKPEEVRFIMIDP

-715 NVRNIHGYNALAAKD
+715 NVRNIHGYNSLADKD
-730 PEMDKMSQTV
+730 PDMKKMEQIV

-832 SMPKPIRVQGC
+832 SMPKPTRVQGC

-854 DFLKNKF
+854 NFLKNKF

>member
-1 MAAKRNLNNST
+1 MAAKRNISADTAKDTTKMNTKKRSNAS
-12 NEDKTGTSKSSGKAR
+12 DKNQQEYLER
-27 KKDQTIEDKQRE
+27 RREELEKQQR
-39 LSERCKTDIEKE
+39 
-51 LKSKRRRS
+51 SKRRRS

-64 AIGVLMALFTI
+64 AIGVLLVLFTI
-75 IGFIGSLNRAEGDS
+75 IGLISGMGRSEGDG
-89 LNLLDMIYSF
+89 LNMLDMIYSF
-99 LCGMFGFTVFFT
+99 LCGVFGFTVFFT

-183 IGGVPAW
+183 IGGLPAW
-190 LLLLFGNVGAI
+190 ILLMFGNVGAI
-201 VMIILIAFVFV
+201 VIIILIAFVFV

-224 GAVGKPVKKVAV
+224 GAVGKPVKKAAV

-251 YRLEQEQQRLQAES
+251 LRREQEQLRLQAES
-265 ERKEKIIELESNA
+265 ENKERLAQLEMNT
-278 VGTPATTLQE
+278 VGSEKTTLKDRQK
-288 RHDEN
+288 EN
-293 IEEQKKDSDNFINEI
+293 IKEQKKDSDNFINELK
-308 NNYNGKVSPKPEEA
+308 NYNGIVSPKPDEA
-322 VQQSNEHLPEIAP
+322 VQQSDETLPDIAP
-335 ESDVHMSC
+335 ESDIHTSC
-343 DKLPDLPVADNNG
+343 EKLPDLPAMTDKSTDSAVENADHEKQISNVNAE
-356 SVQKAQSITAD
+356 SKDIVCNTAGTVD
-367 KQEDS
+367 
-372 EPIPEYFP
+372 EYP
-380 PLPIYPPEEVNPVEA
+380 PLPDYPPEEVNPVEA
-395 ALNSFIEETNSEQ
+395 ALNSFIEEASSEQ
-408 NSSVQREEQFVN
+408 ETIRQREEQFVN
-420 DVNAPVAPPAEA
+420 DVSAPVSEPVDTVVGKTIGDNA
-432 PFIADNT
+432 ADEHS
-439 DSGIAGTTTAGIT
+439 D
-452 DSAAEQEDNQDGDT
+452 EDEIGE
-466 SDSDKLYTVTLNEED
+466 KLYTVTIDPDD

-556 DISLN
+556 DIALN

-590 VPFRQLIESSDI
+590 VPFRQLIESSEI

-615 DISGGIVIADIAE
+615 DISGEIVIADIAE

-655 RSKPEDVKFIMIDP
+655 RSKPEEVRFIMIDP

-715 NVRNIHGYNALAAKD
+715 NVRNIHGYNSLADKD
-730 PEMDKMSQTV
+730 PDMKKMEQIV

-832 SMPKPIRVQGC
+832 SMPKPTRVQGC

-963 YYERQMNKQQ
+963 YYERQMNKQ

>member
-1 MAAKRNLNNST
+1 MAAKRNISADTAKDTTKT
-12 NEDKTGTSKSSGKAR
+12 NTKKRSNASDKNQQEYLER
-27 KKDQTIEDKQRE
+27 RREELEKQQRA
-39 LSERCKTDIEKE
+39 
-51 LKSKRRRS
+51 KRRRS

-64 AIGVLMALFTI
+64 AIGVLLVLFTI
-75 IGFIGSLNRAEGDS
+75 IGLISGMSRSEGDS
-89 LNLLDMIYSF
+89 LNMLDMIYSF
-99 LCGMFGFTVFFT
+99 LCGVFGFTVFFT
-111 GPILIYVAVLI
+111 GPILIYVAVLT

-151 FFVGSVGEGTTDFF
+151 FFVGSVGEGTTDFI

-183 IGGVPAW
+183 IGGLPAW
-190 LLLLFGNVGAI
+190 ILLMFGNVGAI
-201 VMIILIAFVFV
+201 VIIILIAFVFV

-224 GAVGKPVKKVAV
+224 GAVGKPVKKAAV

-251 YRLEQEQQRLQAES
+251 LRREQEQLRLQAES
-265 ERKEKIIELESNA
+265 ENKERLAQLEMNT
-278 VGTPATTLQE
+278 VGSEKTTLKDRQK
-288 RHDEN
+288 EN
-293 IEEQKKDSDNFINEI
+293 IEEQKKDSDNFINELK
-308 NNYNGKVSPKPEEA
+308 NYNGIVSPKPDEA
-322 VQQSNEHLPEIAP
+322 VQQSGEKLPDIAP
-335 ESDVHMSC
+335 ESDIHTSC
-343 DKLPDLPVADNNG
+343 EKLPDLPAMTDKSADSTVENADYEKQISNVNAE
-356 SVQKAQSITAD
+356 SKDIVCDTAGTVD
-367 KQEDS
+367 
-372 EPIPEYFP
+372 EYP
-380 PLPIYPPEEVNPVEA
+380 PLPDYPPEEVNPVEA
-395 ALNSFIEETNSEQ
+395 ALNSFIEEANGEQ
-408 NSSVQREEQFVN
+408 ETIRQREEQFVN
-420 DVNAPVAPPAEA
+420 DVSAPVSEPVDTVVGKTIGDNA
-432 PFIADNT
+432 ADEHS
-439 DSGIAGTTTAGIT
+439 D
-452 DSAAEQEDNQDGDT
+452 EDEI
-466 SDSDKLYTVTLNEED
+466 SEKLYTVTIDPDN

-556 DISLN
+556 DIALN

-590 VPFRQLIESSDI
+590 VPFRQLIESNEI

-615 DISGGIVIADIAE
+615 DISGEIVIADIAE

-655 RSKPEDVKFIMIDP
+655 RSKPEEVRFIMIDP

-715 NVRNIHGYNALAAKD
+715 NVRNIHGYNSLADKD
-730 PEMDKMSQTV
+730 PDMKKMEQIV

-832 SMPKPIRVQGC
+832 SMPKPTRVQGC

>member
-1 MAAKRNLNNST
+1 MAAKRNISADTAKDTTKT
-12 NEDKTGTSKSSGKAR
+12 NTRKRSNASDKNQQEYLER
-27 KKDQTIEDKQRE
+27 RREELEKQQR
-39 LSERCKTDIEKE
+39 
-51 LKSKRRRS
+51 SKRRRS

-64 AIGVLMALFTI
+64 AIGVLLVLFTI
-75 IGFIGSLNRAEGDS
+75 IGLISGMGRSEGDS
-89 LNLLDMIYSF
+89 LNMLDMIYSF
-99 LCGMFGFTVFFT
+99 LCGVFGFTVFFT
-111 GPILIYVAVLI
+111 GPVIIYVAVLI

-151 FFVGSVGEGTTDFF
+151 FFVGSVGEGTTDFI

-183 IGGVPAW
+183 IGGLPAW
-190 LLLLFGNVGAI
+190 ILLMFGNVGAI
-201 VMIILIAFVFV
+201 VIIILIAFVFV

-224 GAVGKPVKKVAV
+224 GAVGKPVKKAAV

-251 YRLEQEQQRLQAES
+251 LRREQEQLRLQAES
-265 ERKEKIIELESNA
+265 ENKERLAQLEMNT
-278 VGTPATTLQE
+278 VGSEKTTLKDRQK
-288 RHDEN
+288 EN
-293 IEEQKKDSDNFINEI
+293 IEEQKKDSDNFINELK
-308 NNYNGKVSPKPEEA
+308 NYNGIVSPKPDEA
-322 VQQSNEHLPEIAP
+322 VQQSSEKLPDIAP
-335 ESDVHMSC
+335 ESDIHTSC
-343 DKLPDLPVADNNG
+343 EKLPDLPAMTDKSADSTVENADYEKQISNVNAE
-356 SVQKAQSITAD
+356 SKDIVCDTAGTVD
-367 KQEDS
+367 
-372 EPIPEYFP
+372 EYP
-380 PLPIYPPEEVNPVEA
+380 PLPDYPPEEVNPVEA
-395 ALNSFIEETNSEQ
+395 ALNSFIVEANGEQETIR
-408 NSSVQREEQFVN
+408 QREEQFVN
-420 DVNAPVAPPAEA
+420 DVSTPVSEPVDTVVGKTIGDNA
-432 PFIADNT
+432 ADEHS
-439 DSGIAGTTTAGIT
+439 D
-452 DSAAEQEDNQDGDT
+452 EDEI
-466 SDSDKLYTVTLNEED
+466 SEKLYTVTIDPDN

-556 DISLN
+556 DIALN

-590 VPFRQLIESSDI
+590 VPFRQLIESNEI

-615 DISGGIVIADIAE
+615 DISGEIVIADIAE

-655 RSKPEDVKFIMIDP
+655 RSKPEEVRFIMIDP

-715 NVRNIHGYNALAAKD
+715 NVRNIHGYNSLADKD
-730 PEMDKMSQTV
+730 PDMKKMEQIV

-832 SMPKPIRVQGC
+832 SMPKPTRVQGC

>member
-1 MAAKRNLNNST
+1 MAAKRNISADTAKDTTKT
-12 NEDKTGTSKSSGKAR
+12 NTKKRSNASDKNQQEYLER
-27 KKDQTIEDKQRE
+27 RREELEKQQR
-39 LSERCKTDIEKE
+39 
-51 LKSKRRRS
+51 SKRRRS

-64 AIGVLMALFTI
+64 AIGVLLVLFTI
-75 IGFIGSLNRAEGDS
+75 IGLISGMGRSEGDS
-89 LNLLDMIYSF
+89 LNMLDMIYSF
-99 LCGMFGFTVFFT
+99 LCGVFGFTVFFT
-111 GPILIYVAVLI
+111 GPVLIYVAVLI

-151 FFVGSVGEGTTDFF
+151 FFVGSVGEGTTDFI

-183 IGGVPAW
+183 IGGLPAW
-190 LLLLFGNVGAI
+190 ILLMFGNVGAI
-201 VMIILIAFVFV
+201 VIIILIAFVFV

-224 GAVGKPVKKVAV
+224 GAVGKPVKKAAV

-251 YRLEQEQQRLQAES
+251 LRREQEQLRLQAES
-265 ERKEKIIELESNA
+265 ENKERLAQLEMNT
-278 VGTPATTLQE
+278 VGSEKTTLKDRQK
-288 RHDEN
+288 EN
-293 IEEQKKDSDNFINEI
+293 IEEQKKDSDNFINELK
-308 NNYNGKVSPKPEEA
+308 NYNGIVSPKPDEA
-322 VQQSNEHLPEIAP
+322 VQQSSEKLPDIAP
-335 ESDVHMSC
+335 ESDIHTSC
-343 DKLPDLPVADNNG
+343 EKLPDLPAMTDKSADSTVENADYEKQISNVNAE
-356 SVQKAQSITAD
+356 SKDIVCDTAGTVD
-367 KQEDS
+367 
-372 EPIPEYFP
+372 EYP
-380 PLPIYPPEEVNPVEA
+380 PLPDYPPEEVNPVEA
-395 ALNSFIEETNSEQ
+395 ALNSFIEEANGEQ
-408 NSSVQREEQFVN
+408 ETIRQREEQFVN
-420 DVNAPVAPPAEA
+420 DVSAPVSEPVDTVVGKTIGDNVADEHSAEDE
-432 PFIADNT
+432 I
-439 DSGIAGTTTAGIT
+439 S
-452 DSAAEQEDNQDGDT
+452 E
-466 SDSDKLYTVTLNEED
+466 KLYTVTIDPDN

-556 DISLN
+556 DIALN

-590 VPFRQLIESSDI
+590 VPFRQLIESNEI

-615 DISGGIVIADIAE
+615 DISGEIVIADIAE

-655 RSKPEDVKFIMIDP
+655 RSKPEEVRFIMIDP

-715 NVRNIHGYNALAAKD
+715 NVRNIHGYNALADKD
-730 PEMDKMSQTV
+730 PDMKKMEQIV

-832 SMPKPIRVQGC
+832 SMPKPTRVQGC

>member
-1 MAAKRNLNNST
+1 MAAKRNISADTAKDTTKT
-12 NEDKTGTSKSSGKAR
+12 NTKKRSNASDKNQQEYLER
-27 KKDQTIEDKQRE
+27 RREELEKQQR
-39 LSERCKTDIEKE
+39 
-51 LKSKRRRS
+51 SKRRRS

-64 AIGVLMALFTI
+64 AIGVLLVLFTI
-75 IGFIGSLNRAEGDS
+75 IGLIGGMGRSEGDS
-89 LNLLDMIYSF
+89 INMLDMIYSF
-99 LCGMFGFTVFFT
+99 LCGVFGFTVFFT
-111 GPILIYVAVLI
+111 GPVLIYVAVLI

-151 FFVGSVGEGTTDFF
+151 FFVGSVGEGTTDFI

-183 IGGVPAW
+183 IGGLPAW
-190 LLLLFGNVGAI
+190 ILLMFGNVGAI
-201 VMIILIAFVFV
+201 VIIILIAFVFV

-224 GAVGKPVKKVAV
+224 GAVGKPVKKAAV

-251 YRLEQEQQRLQAES
+251 LRREQEQLRLQAES
-265 ERKEKIIELESNA
+265 ENKERLAQLEMNT
-278 VGTPATTLQE
+278 VGSEKTTLKDRQK
-288 RHDEN
+288 EN
-293 IEEQKKDSDNFINEI
+293 IEEQKKDSDNFINELK
-308 NNYNGKVSPKPEEA
+308 NYNGIVSPKPDEA
-322 VQQSNEHLPEIAP
+322 VRQSDEKLPDIAP
-335 ESDVHMSC
+335 ESDIHTSC
-343 DKLPDLPVADNNG
+343 EKLPDLPAMTDKSTDSAVENADHEKQISNVNAE
-356 SVQKAQSITAD
+356 SKDIVCNTAGTVD
-367 KQEDS
+367 
-372 EPIPEYFP
+372 EYP
-380 PLPIYPPEEVNPVEA
+380 PLPDYPPEEVNPVEA
-395 ALNSFIEETNSEQ
+395 ALNSFIEEASSEQ
-408 NSSVQREEQFVN
+408 ETIRQREEQFVN
-420 DVNAPVAPPAEA
+420 DVSAPVSESVDTVVGKTIGDNA
-432 PFIADNT
+432 ADEHS
-439 DSGIAGTTTAGIT
+439 D
-452 DSAAEQEDNQDGDT
+452 EDEI
-466 SDSDKLYTVTLNEED
+466 SEKLYTVTIDPDD

-556 DISLN
+556 DIALN

-590 VPFRQLIESSDI
+590 VPFRQLIESSEI

-615 DISGGIVIADIAE
+615 DISGEIVIADIAE

-655 RSKPEDVKFIMIDP
+655 RSKPEEVRFIMIDP

-715 NVRNIHGYNALAAKD
+715 NVRNIHGYNSLADKD
-730 PEMDKMSQTV
+730 PDMKKMEQIV

-832 SMPKPIRVQGC
+832 SMPKPTRVQGC

>member
-1 MAAKRNLNNST
+1 MAAKRNISADTAKDTTKT
-12 NEDKTGTSKSSGKAR
+12 NTRKRSNASDKNQQEYLER
-27 KKDQTIEDKQRE
+27 RREELEKQQR
-39 LSERCKTDIEKE
+39 
-51 LKSKRRRS
+51 SKRRRS

-64 AIGVLMALFTI
+64 AIGVLLVLFTI
-75 IGFIGSLNRAEGDS
+75 IGLISGMSRSEGDS
-89 LNLLDMIYSF
+89 LNMLDMIYSF
-99 LCGMFGFTVFFT
+99 LCGVFGFTVFFT

-122 ATDKSRTSILTKIL
+122 ATDKSRTSILTKLL

-151 FFVGSVGEGTTDFF
+151 FFVGSVGEGTTDFI

-183 IGGVPAW
+183 IGGLPAW
-190 LLLLFGNVGAI
+190 ILLMFGNVGAI
-201 VMIILIAFVFV
+201 VIIILIAFVFV

-224 GAVGKPVKKVAV
+224 GAVGKPVKKAAV

-251 YRLEQEQQRLQAES
+251 LRREQEQLKLQAES
-265 ERKEKIIELESNA
+265 ENKERLAQLEMNT
-278 VGTPATTLQE
+278 VGSEKTTLKDRQK
-288 RHDEN
+288 EN
-293 IEEQKKDSDNFINEI
+293 IEEQKKDSDNFINELK
-308 NNYNGKVSPKPEEA
+308 NYNGIVSPKPDEA
-322 VQQSNEHLPEIAP
+322 VQQSDEKLPDIAP
-335 ESDVHMSC
+335 ESDIHTSC
-343 DKLPDLPVADNNG
+343 EKLPDLPAMTDKSTDSTVENADYEKQISNVNAE
-356 SVQKAQSITAD
+356 SKDIVCDTAGTVD
-367 KQEDS
+367 
-372 EPIPEYFP
+372 EYP
-380 PLPIYPPEEVNPVEA
+380 PLPDYPPEEVNPVEA
-395 ALNSFIEETNSEQ
+395 ALNSFIEEANGEQ
-408 NSSVQREEQFVN
+408 ETIRQREEQFVN
-420 DVNAPVAPPAEA
+420 DVSAPVSEPVDTVVGKTIGDNA
-432 PFIADNT
+432 ADEHS
-439 DSGIAGTTTAGIT
+439 D
-452 DSAAEQEDNQDGDT
+452 EDEI
-466 SDSDKLYTVTLNEED
+466 SEKLYTVTIDPDN

-556 DISLN
+556 DIALN

-590 VPFRQLIESSDI
+590 VPFRQLIESNEI

-615 DISGGIVIADIAE
+615 DISGEIVIADIAE

-655 RSKPEDVKFIMIDP
+655 RSKPEEVRFIMIDP

-715 NVRNIHGYNALAAKD
+715 NVRNIHGYNSLADKD
-730 PEMDKMSQTV
+730 PDMKKMEQIV

-832 SMPKPIRVQGC
+832 SMPKPTRVQGC

>member
-1 MAAKRNLNNST
+1 MAAKRNISADTAKDTTKT
-12 NEDKTGTSKSSGKAR
+12 NTKKRSNASDKNQQEYLER
-27 KKDQTIEDKQRE
+27 RREELEKQQR
-39 LSERCKTDIEKE
+39 
-51 LKSKRRRS
+51 SKRRRS

-64 AIGVLMALFTI
+64 AIGVLLVLFTI
-75 IGFIGSLNRAEGDS
+75 IGLISGMGRSEGDS
-89 LNLLDMIYSF
+89 LNMLDMIYSF
-99 LCGMFGFTVFFT
+99 LCGVFGFTVFFT

-151 FFVGSVGEGTTDFF
+151 FFVGSVGEGTTDFI

-175 TRLTGGGI
+175 TGLTGGGI
-183 IGGVPAW
+183 IGGLPAW
-190 LLLLFGNVGAI
+190 ILLMFGNVGAI
-201 VMIILIAFVFV
+201 VIIILIAFVFV

-224 GAVGKPVKKVAV
+224 GAVGKPVKKAAV

-251 YRLEQEQQRLQAES
+251 LRREQEQLRLQAES
-265 ERKEKIIELESNA
+265 ENKERLAQLEMNT
-278 VGTPATTLQE
+278 VGSEKTTLKDRQK
-288 RHDEN
+288 EN
-293 IEEQKKDSDNFINEI
+293 IEEQKKDSDNFINELK
-308 NNYNGKVSPKPEEA
+308 NYNGIVSPKPDEA
-322 VQQSNEHLPEIAP
+322 VQQSDEKLPDIAP
-335 ESDVHMSC
+335 ESDIHTSC
-343 DKLPDLPVADNNG
+343 EKLPDLPAMTDKSADSTVENADYEKQISNVNAE
-356 SVQKAQSITAD
+356 SKDIVCDTAGTVD
-367 KQEDS
+367 
-372 EPIPEYFP
+372 EYP
-380 PLPIYPPEEVNPVEA
+380 PLPDYPPEEVNPVEA
-395 ALNSFIEETNSEQ
+395 ALNSFIEEANGEQ
-408 NSSVQREEQFVN
+408 ETIRQREEQFVN
-420 DVNAPVAPPAEA
+420 DVSAPVSEPVDTVVGKTIGDNA
-432 PFIADNT
+432 ADEHS
-439 DSGIAGTTTAGIT
+439 D
-452 DSAAEQEDNQDGDT
+452 EDEI
-466 SDSDKLYTVTLNEED
+466 SEKLYTVTIDPDD

-556 DISLN
+556 DIALN

-590 VPFRQLIESSDI
+590 VPFRQLIESNEI

-615 DISGGIVIADIAE
+615 DISGEIVIADIAE

-655 RSKPEDVKFIMIDP
+655 RSKPEEVRFIMIDP

-715 NVRNIHGYNALAAKD
+715 NVRNIHGYNSLADKD
-730 PEMDKMSQTV
+730 PDMKKMEQIV

-832 SMPKPIRVQGC
+832 SMPKPTRVQGC

>member
-1 MAAKRNLNNST
+1 MAAKRNINADT
-12 NEDKTGTSKSSGKAR
+12 AKDTAKTTKRQSNAEKKQQEYLERR
-27 KKDQTIEDKQRE
+27 KEE
-39 LSERCKTDIEKE
+39 MEKE
-51 LKSKRRRS
+51 QRSKRRRS

-64 AIGVLMALFTI
+64 AIGVLLLLFTI
-75 IGFIGSLNRAEGDS
+75 IGLISGMSRSEGDS
-89 LNLLDMIYSF
+89 LNMLDMIYSF
-99 LCGMFGFTVFFT
+99 LCGVFGFTVFFT
-111 GPILIYVAVLI
+111 GPIVIYVAVLI
-122 ATDKSRTSILTKIL
+122 ATDKSRTSIFTKVL
-136 QLSGGIVILSTAIQI
+136 QLSGGIIILSTAIQI
-151 FFVGSVGEGTTDFF
+151 IFVGSVGKGTTDFF
-165 GAVASLYSDG
+165 GAIGSLYADG
-175 TRLTGGGI
+175 VNLIGGGI
-183 IGGVPAW
+183 IGGLPAW
-190 LLLLFGNVGAI
+190 ALLLFGNVGAI
-201 VMIILIAFVFV
+201 VIIILIAFVFV

-224 GAVGKPVKKVAV
+224 GAVGKPVKKAAV
-236 TAKEKHAQHKEEMEA
+236 TAKEKHAQHKEEIEA
-251 YRLEQEQQRLQAES
+251 LRREQEQLRLQAES
-265 ERKEKIIELESNA
+265 ENKERLAQLEMNA
-278 VGTPATTLQE
+278 VGSEKTTLKDRQK
-288 RHDEN
+288 EN
-293 IEEQKKDSDNFINEI
+293 IEEQKKDSDNFINEL
-308 NNYNGKVSPKPEEA
+308 NNYNGIVSPKPEEA
-322 VQQSNEHLPEIAP
+322 VQHSNEVLPDIAP
-335 ESDVHMSC
+335 ESDIHTSC
-343 DKLPDLPVADNNG
+343 EKLPDLPDTSVTGTDNAVANAAFEKQESAFTEETKDTAAVAD
-356 SVQKAQSITAD
+356 
-367 KQEDS
+367 
-372 EPIPEYFP
+372 EYP
-380 PLPIYPPEEVNPVEA
+380 PLPDYPPEEVNPVEA
-395 ALNSFIEETNSEQ
+395 ALNSFIEETNGEQ
-408 NSSVQREEQFVN
+408 EAIRQREEQFVS
-420 DVNAPVAPPAEA
+420 DVSAPVLQSEEPPAEEKA
-432 PFIADNT
+432 AGNDGVKQ
-439 DSGIAGTTTAGIT
+439 SGE
-452 DSAAEQEDNQDGDT
+452 DAE
-466 SDSDKLYTVTLNEED
+466 DKLYTVTIDPDD

-504 ELETNANTIVEALRS
+504 ELETNATTIVEALRS

-556 DISLN
+556 DIALN

-590 VPFRQLIESSDI
+590 VPFRQLIESPEI

-615 DISGGIVIADIAE
+615 DISGEIVIADIAE

-655 RSKPEDVKFIMIDP
+655 RSKPEEVRFIMIDP

-715 NVRNIHGYNALAAKD
+715 NVRNIHGFNSLADND
-730 PEMDKMSQTV
+730 PEMKKMEQIV

-832 SMPKPIRVQGC
+832 SMPKPTRVQGC

-861 ELDYDDDVMKEVE
+861 ELDYDDDVIKEVE

-884 KSSDSVGFESGDI
+884 KSSESSGFESGDI

>member
-1 MAAKRNLNNST
+1 MAAKRNISADTAKDTTKPNTKKRSNAS
-12 NEDKTGTSKSSGKAR
+12 DKNQQEYLERR
-27 KKDQTIEDKQRE
+27 KEELEKQQR
-39 LSERCKTDIEKE
+39 
-51 LKSKRRRS
+51 SKRRRS

-64 AIGVLMALFTI
+64 AIGVLLVLFTI
-75 IGFIGSLNRAEGDS
+75 IGLISGMGRSEGDS
-89 LNLLDMIYSF
+89 LNMLDMIYSF
-99 LCGMFGFTVFFT
+99 LCGVFGFTVFFT

-183 IGGVPAW
+183 IGGLPAW
-190 LLLLFGNVGAI
+190 VLLMFGNVGAI
-201 VMIILIAFVFV
+201 VIIILIAFVFV

-224 GAVGKPVKKVAV
+224 GAVGKPVKKAAV

-251 YRLEQEQQRLQAES
+251 LRREQEQLRLQAES
-265 ERKEKIIELESNA
+265 ENKERLAQLEMNT
-278 VGTPATTLQE
+278 VGSEKTTLKDRQK
-288 RHDEN
+288 EN
-293 IEEQKKDSDNFINEI
+293 IEEQKKDSDNFINELK
-308 NNYNGKVSPKPEEA
+308 NYNGIVSPKPDEA
-322 VQQSNEHLPEIAP
+322 VRQSDEKLPDIAP
-335 ESDVHMSC
+335 ESDIHTSFE
-343 DKLPDLPVADNNG
+343 KLPDLPAMTDKSTDSAVENADHEKQISNVNAE
-356 SVQKAQSITAD
+356 SKDIVCNTAGTVD
-367 KQEDS
+367 
-372 EPIPEYFP
+372 EYP
-380 PLPIYPPEEVNPVEA
+380 PLPDYPPEEVNPVEA
-395 ALNSFIEETNSEQ
+395 ALNSFIEEASSEQ
-408 NSSVQREEQFVN
+408 ETIRQREEQFVN
-420 DVNAPVAPPAEA
+420 DVSAPVSEPADTVVGKTIGDNA
-432 PFIADNT
+432 ADEHS
-439 DSGIAGTTTAGIT
+439 D
-452 DSAAEQEDNQDGDT
+452 EDEI
-466 SDSDKLYTVTLNEED
+466 SEKLYTVTIDPDD

-556 DISLN
+556 DIALN

-590 VPFRQLIESSDI
+590 VPFRQLIESSEI

-615 DISGGIVIADIAE
+615 DISGEIVIADIAE

-655 RSKPEDVKFIMIDP
+655 RSKPEEVRFIMIDP

-715 NVRNIHGYNALAAKD
+715 NVRNIHGYNSLADKD
-730 PEMDKMSQTV
+730 PDMKKMEQIV

-832 SMPKPIRVQGC
+832 SMPKPTRVQGC

>member
-1 MAAKRNLNNST
+1 MAAKRNISADTAKDTTKT
-12 NEDKTGTSKSSGKAR
+12 NTKKRSNASDKNQQEYLER
-27 KKDQTIEDKQRE
+27 RREELEKQQR
-39 LSERCKTDIEKE
+39 
-51 LKSKRRRS
+51 SKRRRS

-64 AIGVLMALFTI
+64 AIGVLLVLFTI
-75 IGFIGSLNRAEGDS
+75 IGLISGMGRSEGDS
-89 LNLLDMIYSF
+89 LNMLDMIYSF
-99 LCGMFGFTVFFT
+99 LCGVFGFTVFFT

-183 IGGVPAW
+183 IGGLPAW
-190 LLLLFGNVGAI
+190 ILLMFGNVGAI
-201 VMIILIAFVFV
+201 VIIILIAFVFV

-224 GAVGKPVKKVAV
+224 GAVGKPVKKAAV

-251 YRLEQEQQRLQAES
+251 LRREQEQLRLQAES
-265 ERKEKIIELESNA
+265 ENKERLAQLEMNT
-278 VGTPATTLQE
+278 VGSEKTTLKDRQK
-288 RHDEN
+288 EN
-293 IEEQKKDSDNFINEI
+293 IKEQKKDSDNFINELK
-308 NNYNGKVSPKPEEA
+308 NYNGIVSPKPDEA
-322 VQQSNEHLPEIAP
+322 VQQSDETLPDIAP
-335 ESDVHMSC
+335 ESDIHTSC
-343 DKLPDLPVADNNG
+343 EKLPDLPAMTDKSTDSAVENADHEKQISNVNAE
-356 SVQKAQSITAD
+356 SKDIVCNTAGTVD
-367 KQEDS
+367 
-372 EPIPEYFP
+372 EYP
-380 PLPIYPPEEVNPVEA
+380 PLPDYPPEEVNPVEA
-395 ALNSFIEETNSEQ
+395 ALNSFIEEANGEQ
-408 NSSVQREEQFVN
+408 ETIRQREEQFVN
-420 DVNAPVAPPAEA
+420 DISAPVSESVDTVVGKTIGDNA
-432 PFIADNT
+432 ADEHS
-439 DSGIAGTTTAGIT
+439 D
-452 DSAAEQEDNQDGDT
+452 EDEI
-466 SDSDKLYTVTLNEED
+466 SEKLYTVTIDPDD

-556 DISLN
+556 DIALN

-590 VPFRQLIESSDI
+590 VPFRQLIESNEI

-615 DISGGIVIADIAE
+615 DISGEIVIADIAE

-655 RSKPEDVKFIMIDP
+655 RSKPEEVRFIMIDP

-715 NVRNIHGYNALAAKD
+715 NVRNIHGYNSLADKD
-730 PEMDKMSQTV
+730 PDMKKMEQIV

-832 SMPKPIRVQGC
+832 SMPKPTRVQGC

>member
-1 MAAKRNLNNST
+1 MAAKRNINADTAKDTQKTATKKRSSAS
-12 NEDKTGTSKSSGKAR
+12 DK
-27 KKDQTIEDKQRE
+27 KQQEYLERRRE
-39 LSERCKTDIEKE
+39 ELEKE
-51 LKSKRRRS
+51 QRSKRRRS

-64 AIGVLMALFTI
+64 AIGVLLLLFTI
-75 IGFIGSLNRAEGDS
+75 IGLISGMSRGEGDS
-89 LNLLDMIYSF
+89 LNMLDMIYSF
-99 LCGMFGFTVFFT
+99 LCGVFGFTVFFT
-111 GPILIYVAVLI
+111 GPIVIYVAVLI
-122 ATDKSRTSILTKIL
+122 ATDKSRTSILTKVL
-136 QLSGGIVILSTAIQI
+136 QLSGGIIILSTAIQI
-151 FFVGSVGEGTTDFF
+151 IFVGSVGKGTTDFF
-165 GAVASLYSDG
+165 GAIGSLYADG
-175 TRLTGGGI
+175 VNLVGGGI
-183 IGGVPAW
+183 IGGLPAW
-190 LLLLFGNVGAI
+190 VLLLFGNVGAI

-224 GAVGKPVKKVAV
+224 GAVGKPVKKAAV
-236 TAKEKHAQHKEEMEA
+236 SAKEKHAQHKEEMEA
-251 YRLEQEQQRLQAES
+251 LRREQEQLRLQAES
-265 ERKEKIIELESNA
+265 ENKERLAQLEMNT
-278 VGTPATTLQE
+278 VGSEKTTLKDRQK
-288 RHDEN
+288 EN
-293 IEEQKKDSDNFINEI
+293 IKEQKKDSDNFINEL
-308 NNYNGKVSPKPEEA
+308 NNYNGIVSPKPDEA
-322 VQQSNEHLPEIAP
+322 VQQSNEKLPDIAP
-335 ESDVHMSC
+335 ESDIHTSYE
-343 DKLPDLPVADNNG
+343 KLPDLPGTAENSTDNAVLN
-356 SVQKAQSITAD
+356 TAD
-367 KQEDS
+367 IKQESAVNKEIKDTAAVA
-372 EPIPEYFP
+372 INTADDYP
-380 PLPIYPPEEVNPVEA
+380 PLPDYPPEEVNPVEA
-395 ALNSFIEETNSEQ
+395 ALNSFIEETNGEQ
-408 NSSVQREEQFVN
+408 EAIRQREEQFAT
-420 DVNAPVAPPAEA
+420 DVSVPVLQPDEPPATENA
-432 PFIADNT
+432 VGN
-439 DSGIAGTTTAGIT
+439 
-452 DSAAEQEDNQDGDT
+452 EDVKQ
-466 SDSDKLYTVTLNEED
+466 SDEDAVDKLYSVTIDPDD

-495 GKAQEDIDR
+495 GKAQEDINK
-504 ELETNANTIVEALRS
+504 ELETNATTIVEALRS

-556 DISLN
+556 DIALN
-561 LASSGIRIEAPIPN
+561 LAASGIRIEAPIPN

-590 VPFRQLIESSDI
+590 VPFRQLIESPEI

-615 DISGGIVIADIAE
+615 DISGEIVIADIAE

-655 RSKPEDVKFIMIDP
+655 RSKPEEVRFIMIDP

-687 VTDPKKAA
+687 VTDAKKAA
-695 GALNWAVGEMLKR
+695 GALSWAVGEMLKR
-708 YSMFSEY
+708 YSLFSEY
-715 NVRNIHGYNALAAKD
+715 NVRNIHGYNSLADKD
-730 PEMDKMSQTV
+730 PEMKKMEQIV

-794 IPSRIALKVSSGTD
+794 IPSRIALKVSSGID
-808 SRVIMDEQGA
+808 SRTIMDEQGA
-818 EKLLGKGDMLFKSV
+818 EKLLGRGDMLFKSV
-832 SMPKPIRVQGC
+832 SMPKPTRVQGC

-861 ELDYDDDVMKEVE
+861 TLDYDDDVIKEVE

-884 KSSDSVGFESGDI
+884 KSSDSSGFESGDI

>member
-1 MAAKRNLNNST
+1 MAAKRNISADTAKDTTKT
-12 NEDKTGTSKSSGKAR
+12 NTRKRSNASDKNQQEYLER
-27 KKDQTIEDKQRE
+27 RREELEKQQR
-39 LSERCKTDIEKE
+39 
-51 LKSKRRRS
+51 SKRRRS

-64 AIGVLMALFTI
+64 AIGVLLVLFTI
-75 IGFIGSLNRAEGDS
+75 IGLISGMGRSEGDS
-89 LNLLDMIYSF
+89 LNMLDMIYSF
-99 LCGMFGFTVFFT
+99 LCGVFGFTVFFT

-151 FFVGSVGEGTTDFF
+151 FFVGSVGEGTTDFI

-183 IGGVPAW
+183 IGGLPAW
-190 LLLLFGNVGAI
+190 ILLMFGNVGAI
-201 VMIILIAFVFV
+201 VIIILIAFVFV

-224 GAVGKPVKKVAV
+224 GAVGKPVKKAAV

-251 YRLEQEQQRLQAES
+251 LRREQEQLRLQAES
-265 ERKEKIIELESNA
+265 ENKERLAQLEMNT
-278 VGTPATTLQE
+278 VGSEKTTLKDRQK
-288 RHDEN
+288 EN
-293 IEEQKKDSDNFINEI
+293 IKEQKKDSDNFINELK
-308 NNYNGKVSPKPEEA
+308 NYNGIVSPKPDEA
-322 VQQSNEHLPEIAP
+322 VQQSDETLPDIAP
-335 ESDVHMSC
+335 ESDIHTSC
-343 DKLPDLPVADNNG
+343 EKLPDLPAMTDKSADSTVENADYEKQISNVNAE
-356 SVQKAQSITAD
+356 SKDIVCDTAGTVD
-367 KQEDS
+367 
-372 EPIPEYFP
+372 EYP
-380 PLPIYPPEEVNPVEA
+380 PLPDYPPEEVNPVEA
-395 ALNSFIEETNSEQ
+395 ALNSFIEEANGEQ
-408 NSSVQREEQFVN
+408 ETIRQREEQFVN
-420 DVNAPVAPPAEA
+420 DVSAPVSEPVDTVVGKT
-432 PFIADNT
+432 IGDNVADEHS
-439 DSGIAGTTTAGIT
+439 D
-452 DSAAEQEDNQDGDT
+452 EDEIGE
-466 SDSDKLYTVTLNEED
+466 KLYTVTIDPDD

-556 DISLN
+556 DIALN

-590 VPFRQLIESSDI
+590 VPFRQLIESNEI

-615 DISGGIVIADIAE
+615 DISGEIVIADIAE

-655 RSKPEDVKFIMIDP
+655 RSKPEEVRFIMIDP

-715 NVRNIHGYNALAAKD
+715 NVRNIHGYNSLADKD
-730 PEMDKMSQTV
+730 PDMKKMEQIV

-832 SMPKPIRVQGC
+832 SMPKPTRVQGC